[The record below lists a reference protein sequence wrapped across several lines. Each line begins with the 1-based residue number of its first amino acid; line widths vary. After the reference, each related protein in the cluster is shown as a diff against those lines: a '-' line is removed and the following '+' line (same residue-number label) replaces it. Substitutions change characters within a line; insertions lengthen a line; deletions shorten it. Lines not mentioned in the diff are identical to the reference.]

1 MKKLFLI
8 SLLVCVGILQ
18 SLAFDY
24 TDERGVTWSCGGICS
39 NDPITYITS
48 ASGYGDEVVIPE
60 KVYDG
65 TKEYTVTGIEFTFQ
79 ENKTLEKVTWPS
91 TVTVIPYNMFQNC
104 SNLKTVEN
112 IKKVTSIS
120 SNAFN
125 GCNNLIALD
134 LGLCGVMYDAFQ
146 GCSKLQSIGESAK
159 CTSVGDGA
167 FSGCSSLEKIDLS
180 MCTSVG
186 SNAFSVCS
194 VLQNV
199 DISNC
204 TDIGESAFNY
214 CLSITEVDLSVC
226 KSLGNYA
233 FDGCKKLEKV
243 IGLENFKSISICAF
257 RGTALN
263 SVNLPICTN
272 LDNAAFSDCS
282 GLQSI
287 DLPVCKKI
295 GSSAFYSCSS
305 LQSVDLPAC
314 VSIGDG
320 DSPKSGAFGKCTSLT
335 DLKLPQCENVGSY
348 AFYGCSSITE
358 VDLSACK
365 NLGTSAF
372 KGCTKLENV
381 IGLEGFKSIPASAFC
396 WTALKSVKLPVCTT
410 IGSYAFRGCSSLLSV
425 DLPVCTT
432 IGSSAFNGCSGLQTV
447 DLPVCISI
455 DGDNYGAF
463 GNCTSLTKLNMPQC
477 TTVGS
482 SAFNGCVD
490 LQSVNLPVCTTIG
503 SSAFFNC
510 ISLQSIELSKVER
523 IGDNA
528 FWCSSI
534 TKISL
539 PETLKNMGYQC
550 FDKVTEYTFNGTQ
563 PAVLY
568 EYNSYLA
575 FYGATF
581 VIRVPES
588 AIDAYKTANIWK
600 NYADKIFSISDQLY
614 YDVTTTAMDSQS
626 GLEQAIGA
634 TNMKKVVSLKAT
646 GTINGYDI
654 FMIRTKMT
662 NLHYLDLTDAD
673 IVANGFAY
681 YKNNSTTD
689 NVVGDYSFYKLDN
702 LVTLKLPKNAI
713 SIGYYAVARCSSL
726 ESVDFPKK
734 LKKIDACSFYE
745 CSKLDNVI
753 LPDGLEYIG
762 WGGYSSGFAGCR
774 NLKTVQ
780 FPPSLKYIGAYAFE
794 GCSSLEKIS
803 LPGLDR
809 IDNSAFSGCTS
820 LKEVRIPST
829 LQNVGNG
836 AFSGCN
842 NLADIYTYT
851 VEPISIGQNTFDGNT
866 YKSARLWMP
875 TQSYANYY
883 YQTQWGQFDNDNYR
897 WFDEPYKYMYINKDY
912 TLSDAN
918 SASGDKGRFDGNPD
932 IDVNPGGGLI
942 VDGDKDQTADD
953 IHLKA
958 DASNWATIIAK
969 ANVDAKRIF
978 IDITIA
984 ANRWHFFCFP
994 FDIKRSNIKCDGNFV
1009 FRYYD
1014 GKVRAEKGKGG
1025 WTDLPAT
1032 EEYLKAGKGY
1042 IFQASTSCTLS
1053 IMIEKEKF
1061 GKLPNV
1067 RFDCNL
1073 EANASTN
1080 EQDASWNFVGN
1091 PFTSFFDLNDM
1102 GYNAPVTRW
1111 NGSGYEAVRPGDDD
1125 YIFHPYEAFFVQRP
1139 TGSSSIEFDPE
1150 HRMTQIGSN
1159 NRKTENAKKAMKRQL
1174 NPERL
1179 LVNLAITDGKNADKT
1194 RVVFNQT
1201 KSNKYEMDCDAAK
1214 FESTTSAVQLYSIE
1228 AQGGKMAINERPQGS
1243 VQLGFTAKADGDYT
1257 ISAERMDQP
1266 VLLKDNLMNITYDL
1280 SNGDYSFSSEAGTFD
1295 NRFMLLIDGGATGIA
1310 DIAKEAGVNIMPSAN
1325 GINLTG
1331 VDGKTVNVYSLS
1343 GALFATRTENG
1354 FLNLSKGVYIVEVGK
1369 MKAKVMVK

>member
-8 SLLVCVGILQ
+8 SLFVCVGILQ

-24 TDERGVTWSCGGICS
+24 TDERGVTWSCSETGWNEETQSYTSAHI
-39 NDPITYITS
+39 NS

-65 TKEYTVTGIEFTFQ
+65 TKEYTVDYISFTFKD
-79 ENKTLEKVTWPS
+79 NKTLEKVTWPS
-91 TVTVIPYNMFQNC
+91 TVTNIPSNMFCYC

-112 IKKVTSIS
+112 IKKVTSIYDS
-120 SNAFN
+120 AFN

-134 LGLCGVMYDAFQ
+134 LGSCEISSDAFY

-159 CTSVGDGA
+159 CIYVGSQA
-167 FSGCSSLEKIDLS
+167 FGQCSSLEKIDLS

-186 SNAFSVCS
+186 FSAFAGCSSLQTVGNPKFTSIPDNAFNGCSSLENIDLSICTSVAYGAFFGCS
-194 VLQNV
+194 KLQNV
-199 DISNC
+199 NISNC
-204 TDIGESAFNY
+204 TYIG
-214 CLSITEVDLSVC
+214 
-226 KSLGNYA
+226 GN
-233 FDGCKKLEKV
+233 
-243 IGLENFKSISICAF
+243 
-257 RGTALN
+257 
-263 SVNLPICTN
+263 
-272 LDNAAFSDCS
+272 
-282 GLQSI
+282 
-287 DLPVCKKI
+287 
-295 GSSAFYSCSS
+295 
-305 LQSVDLPAC
+305 
-314 VSIGDG
+314 
-320 DSPKSGAFGKCTSLT
+320 
-335 DLKLPQCENVGSY
+335 

-365 NLGTSAF
+365 NLGIIAF
-372 KGCTKLENV
+372 SQCSKLENV
-381 IGLEGFKSIPASAFC
+381 IGLEKFISIPDFAFSF
-396 WTALKSVKLPVCTT
+396 TALKSVTLPKVESL
-410 IGSYAFRGCSSLLSV
+410 GKQAFWN
-425 DLPVCTT
+425 T
-432 IGSSAFNGCSGLQTV
+432 
-447 DLPVCISI
+447 SI
-455 DGDNYGAF
+455 
-463 GNCTSLTKLNMPQC
+463 
-477 TTVGS
+477 
-482 SAFNGCVD
+482 
-490 LQSVNLPVCTTIG
+490 
-503 SSAFFNC
+503 
-510 ISLQSIELSKVER
+510 SKV
-523 IGDNA
+523 I
-528 FWCSSI
+528 
-534 TKISL
+534 L
-539 PETLKNMGYQC
+539 PATLKNMGYQC
-550 FDKVTEYTFNGTQ
+550 FGNVKEYTFNGTQ

-568 EYNSYLA
+568 EVNDSHPA
-575 FYGATF
+575 FDGAPYI
-581 VIRVPES
+581 IRVPES
-588 AIDAYKTANIWK
+588 AIDTYKTADIWK
-600 NYADKIFSISDQLY
+600 NYTDKIFSISDQLD

-662 NLHYLDLTDAD
+662 HLQHLDLTDAD

-681 YKNNSTTD
+681 YENNSTTD
-689 NVVGDYSFYKLDN
+689 NVVGSYSFYKLDN
-702 LVTLKLPKNAI
+702 LVTLKLPKNAVT
-713 SIGYYAVARCSSL
+713 IGSYAVASCSSL
-726 ESVDFPKK
+726 ESVDFPKN
-734 LKKIDACSFYE
+734 LKDIYTHSFQD
-745 CSKLDNVI
+745 CSKLDNVV
-753 LPDGLEYIG
+753 LPDGLESI
-762 WGGYSSGFAGCR
+762 GYSSFKDCR
-774 NLKTVQ
+774 NLEIIQ
-780 FPPSLKYIGAYAFE
+780 FPPSLKYIGGYAFS

-809 IDNSAFSGCTS
+809 IDNYAFSGCYS

-829 LQNVGNG
+829 LQNIENG
-836 AFSGCN
+836 AFSGCS
-842 NLADIYTYT
+842 NLTDIYTYT

-918 SASGDKGRFDGNPD
+918 SASGDKGRFDGEPD

-1032 EEYLKAGKGY
+1032 EEYLKAGRGY
-1042 IFQASTSCTLS
+1042 IFQASASCTLS

-1179 LVNLAITDGKNADKT
+1179 LVNLAVSDGKNTDKT
-1194 RVVFNQT
+1194 RVVFNQA

-1214 FESTTSAVQLYSIE
+1214 FESSTSAVQLYSIE

-1243 VQLGFTAKADGDYT
+1243 VQLGFTAKAAGDYT

-1310 DIAKEAGVNIMPSAN
+1310 DIAKEAGVNIMPSVN

>member
-1 MKKLFLI
+1 M
-8 SLLVCVGILQ
+8 
-18 SLAFDY
+18 
-24 TDERGVTWSCGGICS
+24 
-39 NDPITYITS
+39 
-48 ASGYGDEVVIPE
+48 
-60 KVYDG
+60 
-65 TKEYTVTGIEFTFQ
+65 
-79 ENKTLEKVTWPS
+79 
-91 TVTVIPYNMFQNC
+91 
-104 SNLKTVEN
+104 
-112 IKKVTSIS
+112 
-120 SNAFN
+120 
-125 GCNNLIALD
+125 
-134 LGLCGVMYDAFQ
+134 
-146 GCSKLQSIGESAK
+146 
-159 CTSVGDGA
+159 CTSVGYAA
-167 FSGCSSLEKIDLS
+167 FQSCSSLEKIDLS

-186 SNAFSVCS
+186 S
-194 VLQNV
+194 
-199 DISNC
+199 
-204 TDIGESAFNY
+204 
-214 CLSITEVDLSVC
+214 
-226 KSLGNYA
+226 YA
-233 FDGCKKLEKV
+233 FDGCKKLENV
-243 IGLENFKSISICAF
+243 IGLENFKSIPDGAF
-257 RGTALN
+257 RETALKF
-263 SVNLPICTN
+263 VNLPK
-272 LDNAAFSDCS
+272 
-282 GLQSI
+282 
-287 DLPVCKKI
+287 VE
-295 GSSAFYSCSS
+295 
-305 LQSVDLPAC
+305 
-314 VSIGDG
+314 SIG
-320 DSPKSGAFGKCTSLT
+320 
-335 DLKLPQCENVGSY
+335 N
-348 AFYGCSSITE
+348 
-358 VDLSACK
+358 
-365 NLGTSAF
+365 
-372 KGCTKLENV
+372 
-381 IGLEGFKSIPASAFC
+381 
-396 WTALKSVKLPVCTT
+396 
-410 IGSYAFRGCSSLLSV
+410 
-425 DLPVCTT
+425 
-432 IGSSAFNGCSGLQTV
+432 
-447 DLPVCISI
+447 
-455 DGDNYGAF
+455 
-463 GNCTSLTKLNMPQC
+463 
-477 TTVGS
+477 
-482 SAFNGCVD
+482 
-490 LQSVNLPVCTTIG
+490 
-503 SSAFFNC
+503 
-510 ISLQSIELSKVER
+510 
-523 IGDNA
+523 NA
-528 FWCSSI
+528 FMLTNI

-539 PETLKNMGYQC
+539 PETLKSMGYQC

-568 EYNSYLA
+568 EDDTYPA
-575 FYGATF
+575 FYSSTF
-581 VIRVPES
+581 IIRVPES
-588 AIDAYKTANIWK
+588 AVDAYKAADVWK
-600 NYADKIFSISDQLY
+600 YYKDKIFSISDLFD
-614 YDVTTTAMDSQS
+614 YDVTTTAMDNQS

-634 TNMKKVVSLKAT
+634 TNMKKVFSLKAT

-662 NLHYLDLTDAD
+662 NLQNLDLTDAD
-673 IVANGFAY
+673 IVANSFAY
-681 YKNNSTTD
+681 YENNSTTD

-702 LVTLKLPKNAI
+702 LVTLKLPKNAV
-713 SIGYYAVARCSSL
+713 SIGDKAVASCLSL
-726 ESVDFPKK
+726 ESVDFPKN
-734 LKKIDACSFYE
+734 LKSIGDYSFEY
-745 CSKLDNVI
+745 CRKLDNVI
-753 LPDGLEYIG
+753 LPDGLESIG
-762 WGGYSSGFAGCR
+762 NYSYSYSFAECR
-774 NLKTVQ
+774 NLKTIQ
-780 FPPSLKYIGAYAFE
+780 FPPSLKYIGGYAFCD
-794 GCSSLEKIS
+794 CSSLEKIS

-809 IDNSAFSGCTS
+809 IDQDAFYGCSS

-842 NLADIYTYT
+842 NLTDIYTYT

-897 WFDEPYKYMYINKDY
+897 WFDEPYEYMYINKDY

-918 SASGDKGRFDGNPD
+918 SASGDKGRFDGEPD

-978 IDITIA
+978 IDITIE

-1042 IFQASTSCTLS
+1042 IFQASASCTLS

-1159 NRKTENAKKAMKRQL
+1159 NRKTENAKKALKRQL

-1179 LVNLAITDGKNADKT
+1179 LVNLAITDGKNTDKT

-1243 VQLGFTAKADGDYT
+1243 VQLGFTAKAAGDYT

-1310 DIAKEAGVNIMPSAN
+1310 DIAKEAGVNIMPSTN

>member
-8 SLLVCVGILQ
+8 SLLVCMGILQ

-24 TDERGVTWSCGGICS
+24 TDERGVTWSCGETDYNEETQS
-39 NDPITYITS
+39 YTS
-48 ASGYGDEVVIPE
+48 AIINSAKGYGDEVVIPE

-65 TKEYTVTGIEFTFQ
+65 TKEYTVMSISFTFGRK
-79 ENKTLEKVTWPS
+79 KTLEKVTWPS
-91 TVTVIPYNMFQNC
+91 TVTEIPGSMFRGC
-104 SNLKTVEN
+104 SSLKTVEN
-112 IKKVTSIS
+112 TRNVTYIYDS
-120 SNAFN
+120 AFQ
-125 GCNNLIALD
+125 GCNNLIELD
-134 LGLCGVMYDAFQ
+134 LGSCKIADFAFY

-159 CTSVGDGA
+159 CTSVGNAA
-167 FSGCSSLEKIDLS
+167 FQNCSSLEKIDLS

-186 SNAFSVCS
+186 S
-194 VLQNV
+194 
-199 DISNC
+199 
-204 TDIGESAFNY
+204 SAFN
-214 CLSITEVDLSVC
+214 
-226 KSLGNYA
+226 G
-233 FDGCKKLEKV
+233 
-243 IGLENFKSISICAF
+243 
-257 RGTALN
+257 
-263 SVNLPICTN
+263 
-272 LDNAAFSDCS
+272 
-282 GLQSI
+282 
-287 DLPVCKKI
+287 
-295 GSSAFYSCSS
+295 CSS
-305 LQSVDLPAC
+305 LQSIGNPRFTSIPDNAFNGCSNLENIDL
-314 VSIGDG
+314 SLY
-320 DSPKSGAFGKCTSLT
+320 TS
-335 DLKLPQCENVGSY
+335 VGSN
-348 AFYGCSSITE
+348 AFSGCSKLQNVNISNCTYIGYSAFSGCSSITE
-358 VDLSACK
+358 VDLSSCK
-365 NLGTSAF
+365 SVGDYAF
-372 KGCTKLENV
+372 SGCKKLENV
-381 IGLEGFKSIPASAFC
+381 IGLENFKSIPNYAFLG
-396 WTALKSVKLPVCTT
+396 TALKSLDLPVCTT
-410 IGSYAFRGCSSLLSV
+410 IGGGAFFDCSSLQSVELPVCVSIDEGEFNNGAFAYCTSLTNLKLPQCKTVGSYAFVGCSGLQSV

-432 IGSSAFNGCSGLQTV
+432 IGSSAFIGCSGLQSV
-447 DLPVCISI
+447 D
-455 DGDNYGAF
+455 
-463 GNCTSLTKLNMPQC
+463 
-477 TTVGS
+477 
-482 SAFNGCVD
+482 
-490 LQSVNLPVCTTIG
+490 LPVCTTISG
-503 SSAFFNC
+503 GAFSGC
-510 ISLQSIELSKVER
+510 SGLQSVDLPKVEH
-523 IGDNA
+523 INSNA
-528 FWCSSI
+528 FWSSGI

-539 PETLKNMGYQC
+539 PETLKNMGYEC

-568 EYNSYLA
+568 DDNSYSA
-575 FYGATF
+575 FYGASF

-588 AIDAYKTANIWK
+588 AIDTYKAADVWK
-600 NYADKIFSISDQLY
+600 NYKDKIFSIGDQLD

-654 FMIRTKMT
+654 FMIRTKMIYLQ
-662 NLHYLDLTDAD
+662 NLDLTDAD

-681 YKNNSTTD
+681 YGGYSTED
-689 NVVGDYSFYKLDN
+689 NVVGNYSFCNLNN
-702 LVTLKLPKNAI
+702 LVTLKLPKKAYI
-713 SIGYYAVARCSSL
+713 IGYNAVENCSSL
-726 ESVDFPKK
+726 ESVDFPKN
-734 LKKIDACSFYE
+734 LKCICNNAFQDCK
-745 CSKLDNVI
+745 KLDNVI
-753 LPDGLEYIG
+753 LPDGLESIG
-762 WGGYSSGFAGCR
+762 NNEYYSNSFAGCS
-774 NLKTVQ
+774 NLKTIQ
-780 FPPSLKYIGAYAFE
+780 FPPSLKYIGGYVFR

-809 IDNSAFSGCTS
+809 IDRCAFQSCKS

-829 LQNVGNG
+829 LQNIGDE
-836 AFSGCN
+836 AFSGCS

-851 VEPISIGQNTFDGNT
+851 VEPISIGQNTFDGTT
-866 YKSARLWMP
+866 YKNARLWMP

-883 YQTQWGQFDNDNYR
+883 YQTQWGQFENDNYR

-918 SASGDKGRFDGNPD
+918 SASGDKGRFNGSPD

-1042 IFQASTSCTLS
+1042 IFQASASCTLS

-1067 RFDCNL
+1067 KFDCNL

-1111 NGSGYEAVRPGDDD
+1111 NGRGYEAVRPGDDD

-1139 TGSSSIEFDPE
+1139 TGSSNIEFDPE

-1179 LVNLAITDGKNADKT
+1179 LVNLAVSDGKNTDKT

-1214 FESTTSAVQLYSIE
+1214 FESSTSAVQLYSIE

-1310 DIAKEAGVNIMPSAN
+1310 DIAKEAGVNIMPSTN

>member
-1 MKKLFLI
+1 
-8 SLLVCVGILQ
+8 
-18 SLAFDY
+18 
-24 TDERGVTWSCGGICS
+24 
-39 NDPITYITS
+39 
-48 ASGYGDEVVIPE
+48 
-60 KVYDG
+60 
-65 TKEYTVTGIEFTFQ
+65 
-79 ENKTLEKVTWPS
+79 
-91 TVTVIPYNMFQNC
+91 
-104 SNLKTVEN
+104 
-112 IKKVTSIS
+112 
-120 SNAFN
+120 
-125 GCNNLIALD
+125 
-134 LGLCGVMYDAFQ
+134 
-146 GCSKLQSIGESAK
+146 
-159 CTSVGDGA
+159 
-167 FSGCSSLEKIDLS
+167 

-186 SNAFSVCS
+186 SNAFYGCRK
-194 VLQNV
+194 LQNV
-199 DISNC
+199 NTSIC
-204 TDIGESAFNY
+204 TYIGDNAFN
-214 CLSITEVDLSVC
+214 
-226 KSLGNYA
+226 
-233 FDGCKKLEKV
+233 
-243 IGLENFKSISICAF
+243 
-257 RGTALN
+257 
-263 SVNLPICTN
+263 
-272 LDNAAFSDCS
+272 
-282 GLQSI
+282 
-287 DLPVCKKI
+287 
-295 GSSAFYSCSS
+295 
-305 LQSVDLPAC
+305 
-314 VSIGDG
+314 
-320 DSPKSGAFGKCTSLT
+320 
-335 DLKLPQCENVGSY
+335 
-348 AFYGCSSITE
+348 GCSSITE

-365 NLGTSAF
+365 SLGNNVFWGSVISKVSLSA
-372 KGCTKLENV
+372 T
-381 IGLEGFKSIPASAFC
+381 
-396 WTALKSVKLPVCTT
+396 LKS
-410 IGSYAFRGCSSLLSV
+410 
-425 DLPVCTT
+425 
-432 IGSSAFNGCSGLQTV
+432 
-447 DLPVCISI
+447 
-455 DGDNYGAF
+455 
-463 GNCTSLTKLNMPQC
+463 
-477 TTVGS
+477 
-482 SAFNGCVD
+482 
-490 LQSVNLPVCTTIG
+490 
-503 SSAFFNC
+503 
-510 ISLQSIELSKVER
+510 
-523 IGDNA
+523 
-528 FWCSSI
+528 
-534 TKISL
+534 
-539 PETLKNMGYQC
+539 MGYQC
-550 FDKVTEYTFNGTQ
+550 FDNVKEYTFNGTQ

-568 EYNSYLA
+568 EQLSSESNNSHPA
-575 FYGATF
+575 FDGASYI
-581 VIRVPES
+581 IRVPES
-588 AIDAYKTANIWK
+588 AVDAYKAADVWK
-600 NYADKIFSISDQLY
+600 NYTDKIFSISDQLD
-614 YDVTTTAMDSQS
+614 YDVTTTAMDNQS

-681 YKNNSTTD
+681 YENNSTTD

-702 LVTLKLPKNAI
+702 LVTLKLPKNVVT
-713 SIGYYAVARCSSL
+713 IGDYAVALCSSL
-726 ESVDFPKK
+726 ESVDFPKS
-734 LKKIDACSFYE
+734 LRYIRNYSFE
-745 CSKLDNVI
+745 GCSKLDNVI
-753 LPDGLEYIG
+753 LPDGLESIG
-762 WGGYSSGFAGCR
+762 SKNIYSDAWSFASCR
-774 NLKTVQ
+774 NLKTIQ
-780 FPPSLKYIGAYAFE
+780 FPPSLKNIGSYVFYN
-794 GCSSLEKIS
+794 CSSLEKIS

-809 IDNSAFSGCTS
+809 IGNNAFSGCTS

-829 LQNVGNG
+829 LQNVGDN
-836 AFSGCN
+836 AFVDCS

-978 IDITIA
+978 IDITIE

-1014 GKVRAEKGKGG
+1014 GKIRAEKGNGG

-1042 IFQASTSCTLS
+1042 IFQASASCTLS

-1067 RFDCNL
+1067 KFDCNL

-1111 NGSGYEAVRPGDDD
+1111 NGEGYEAVRPGDDD

-1179 LVNLAITDGKNADKT
+1179 LVNLAITDGKNTDKT
-1194 RVVFNQT
+1194 RVVFNQA

-1214 FESTTSAVQLYSIE
+1214 FESSASAVQLYSIE
-1228 AQGGKMAINERPQGS
+1228 AQGGKMAINERPSGS
-1243 VQLGFTAKADGDYT
+1243 VQLGFTAKAAGDYT

>member
-1 MKKLFLI
+1 M

-18 SLAFDY
+18 SFADGFNY
-24 TDERGVTWSCGGICS
+24 TDERGVTWGCADYPNSTTVSIC
-39 NDPITYITS
+39 D

-60 KVYDG
+60 KVYNG
-65 TKEYTVTGIEFTFQ
+65 TKEYTVTDIRIFTFQ
-79 ENKTLEKVTWPS
+79 DNKTLEKVTWPS
-91 TVTVIPYNMFQNC
+91 TVTAIPSDMFRNC
-104 SNLKTVEN
+104 SSLKTVEN
-112 IKKVTSIS
+112 TRKVTSIS
-120 SNAFN
+120 SNAFYN
-125 GCNNLIALD
+125 CNNLIELD
-134 LGLCGVMYDAFQ
+134 LGLCGIMSNAFSY
-146 GCSKLQSIGESAK
+146 CSKLQSIGESAK
-159 CTSVGDGA
+159 CTSVGIFA
-167 FSGCSSLEKIDLS
+167 FSSCSSLEKIDLS

-186 SNAFSVCS
+186 SYAFQRCSRLQSVGDPK
-194 VLQNV
+194 L
-199 DISNC
+199 
-204 TDIGESAFNY
+204 T
-214 CLSITEVDLSVC
+214 SIPD
-226 KSLGNYA
+226 GA
-233 FDGCKKLEKV
+233 FDGCSSLEK
-243 IGLENFKSISICAF
+243 INLSKC
-257 RGTALN
+257 T
-263 SVNLPICTN
+263 SVGSN
-272 LDNAAFSDCS
+272 AFSGCRK
-282 GLQSI
+282 LQNVNTSN
-287 DLPVCKKI
+287 CTYI
-295 GSSAFYSCSS
+295 GSSAF
-305 LQSVDLPAC
+305 
-314 VSIGDG
+314 
-320 DSPKSGAFGKCTSLT
+320 
-335 DLKLPQCENVGSY
+335 N
-348 AFYGCSSITE
+348 GCSSITE

-365 NLGTSAF
+365 TLG
-372 KGCTKLENV
+372 N
-381 IGLEGFKSIPASAFC
+381 
-396 WTALKSVKLPVCTT
+396 
-410 IGSYAFRGCSSLLSV
+410 YAFY
-425 DLPVCTT
+425 
-432 IGSSAFNGCSGLQTV
+432 GSR
-447 DLPVCISI
+447 I
-455 DGDNYGAF
+455 
-463 GNCTSLTKLNMPQC
+463 
-477 TTVGS
+477 
-482 SAFNGCVD
+482 
-490 LQSVNLPVCTTIG
+490 
-503 SSAFFNC
+503 
-510 ISLQSIELSKVER
+510 SKV
-523 IGDNA
+523 
-528 FWCSSI
+528 
-534 TKISL
+534 SL
-539 PETLKNMGYQC
+539 PATLKNMGCRC
-550 FDKVTEYTFNGTQ
+550 FDNVKEYTFNGTQ
-563 PAVLY
+563 PAVLA
-568 EYNSYLA
+568 EPAFSGASYI
-575 FYGATF
+575 
-581 VIRVPES
+581 IRVPES
-588 AIDAYKTANIWK
+588 AIDAYKAADIWK
-600 NYADKIFSISDQLY
+600 NYTDKIFSISDQLD
-614 YDVTTTAMDSQS
+614 YDVTTTAMDNQS

-662 NLHYLDLTDAD
+662 NLQNLDLTDAD

-681 YKNNSTTD
+681 YGGCSTED
-689 NVVGDYSFYKLDN
+689 NVVGGNFFYKLDN
-702 LVTLKLPKNAI
+702 LVTLKLPKNAVTI
-713 SIGYYAVARCSSL
+713 DSYAVANCSSL
-726 ESVDFPKK
+726 ESVDFPKN
-734 LKKIDACSFYE
+734 LKNIKDYSFYG

-753 LPDGLEYIG
+753 LPDGLESIG
-762 WGGYSSGFAGCR
+762 SSNLYSSRSFAGCK
-774 NLKTVQ
+774 NLKTIQ
-780 FPPSLKYIGAYAFE
+780 FPPSLKYIGGYAFY

-809 IDNSAFSGCTS
+809 IDQNAFSGCTS

-829 LQNVGNG
+829 LQNIGNE
-836 AFSGCN
+836 AFYACN

-851 VEPISIGQNTFDGNT
+851 VEPISIGQNTFDEKA

-897 WFDEPYKYMYINKDY
+897 WFDEPYEYMYINKDY

-918 SASGDKGRFDGNPD
+918 SASKDKGRFDGNPD

-1032 EEYLKAGKGY
+1032 EEYLKAGRGY
-1042 IFQASTSCTLS
+1042 IFQASASCTLS

-1080 EQDASWNFVGN
+1080 EQNASWNFVGN

-1179 LVNLAITDGKNADKT
+1179 LVNLAVSDGKNTDKT
-1194 RVVFNQT
+1194 RVVFNQA
-1201 KSNKYEMDCDAAK
+1201 KSNRYEMDCDAAK

-1243 VQLGFTAKADGDYT
+1243 VQLGFTAKAAGDYT
-1257 ISAERMDQP
+1257 IAAERMDQP

-1331 VDGKTVNVYSLS
+1331 VDGKTVSVYSLG
-1343 GALFATRTENG
+1343 GALFATRTESG

-1369 MKAKVMVK
+1369 MKTKVMVK

>member
-18 SLAFDY
+18 SFADGFYY
-24 TDERGVTWSCGGICS
+24 TDERGVTWGCADYPNSTTVSIC
-39 NDPITYITS
+39 D

-60 KVYDG
+60 KVYNG
-65 TKEYTVTGIEFTFQ
+65 TKEYTVTDIRIFTFQ
-79 ENKTLEKVTWPS
+79 DIKTLEKVTWPS
-91 TVTVIPYNMFQNC
+91 TVTKIPSGMFSGC
-104 SNLKTVEN
+104 SSLKTVEN
-112 IKKVTSIS
+112 VRKVTSIS
-120 SNAFN
+120 SNAFLD
-125 GCNNLIALD
+125 CNNLIELD
-134 LGLCGVMYDAFQ
+134 LGSCEIRGSAFS

-159 CTSVGDGA
+159 CTSVGLQA
-167 FSGCSSLEKIDLS
+167 FYQCSSLEKIDMS

-186 SNAFSVCS
+186 S
-194 VLQNV
+194 
-199 DISNC
+199 
-204 TDIGESAFNY
+204 SAFY
-214 CLSITEVDLSVC
+214 CCNSLQSVGNPKLVSVPDYAFYACSSLENIDLS
-226 KSLGNYA
+226 K
-233 FDGCKKLEKV
+233 
-243 IGLENFKSISICAF
+243 
-257 RGTALN
+257 
-263 SVNLPICTN
+263 CTT
-272 LDNAAFSDCS
+272 
-282 GLQSI
+282 
-287 DLPVCKKI
+287 V
-295 GSSAFYSCSS
+295 GSSAFYWCRKLLNVNISNCTCIECS
-305 LQSVDLPAC
+305 
-314 VSIGDG
+314 
-320 DSPKSGAFGKCTSLT
+320 AFS
-335 DLKLPQCENVGSY
+335 
-348 AFYGCSSITE
+348 GCSSITE

-365 NLGTSAF
+365 SLGNNAF
-372 KGCTKLENV
+372 CGCKKLENV
-381 IGLEGFKSIPASAFC
+381 IGLENFKSIPEGVFSE
-396 WTALKSVKLPVCTT
+396 TALKSVTLPKVES
-410 IGSYAFRGCSSLLSV
+410 IGKQAFWN
-425 DLPVCTT
+425 T
-432 IGSSAFNGCSGLQTV
+432 
-447 DLPVCISI
+447 SI
-455 DGDNYGAF
+455 
-463 GNCTSLTKLNMPQC
+463 
-477 TTVGS
+477 
-482 SAFNGCVD
+482 
-490 LQSVNLPVCTTIG
+490 
-503 SSAFFNC
+503 
-510 ISLQSIELSKVER
+510 SKV
-523 IGDNA
+523 
-528 FWCSSI
+528 
-534 TKISL
+534 SL
-539 PETLKNMGYQC
+539 PATLKSMGYQC
-550 FDKVTEYTFNGTQ
+550 FDNVKEYTFNGTL
-563 PAVLY
+563 PAVLT
-568 EYNSYLA
+568 EPAFSGASYI
-575 FYGATF
+575 
-581 VIRVPES
+581 IRVPES
-588 AIDAYKTANIWK
+588 AIDAYKAADIWK
-600 NYADKIFSISDQLY
+600 NYTDKIFSISDQLD
-614 YDVTTTAMDSQS
+614 YDVMTTAMDSQS

-662 NLHYLDLTDAD
+662 NLQNLDLADAD

-681 YKNNSTTD
+681 YEGCSTTD
-689 NVVGDYSFYKLDN
+689 NVVGDRFFYNLN
-702 LVTLKLPKNAI
+702 TLVTLKLPKNAV
-713 SIGYYAVARCSSL
+713 SIGNYAVANCYSL
-726 ESVDFPKK
+726 ESVDFPKN
-734 LKKIDACSFYE
+734 LKYIRNQSFGY
-745 CSKLDNVI
+745 CNKLDNVI
-753 LPDGLEYIG
+753 LPDGLESIG
-762 WGGYSSGFAGCR
+762 SYSFAVCR
-774 NLKTVQ
+774 NLKTIQ
-780 FPPSLKYIGAYAFE
+780 FPPSLKYIGSSAFYC
-794 GCSSLEKIS
+794 CSSLEKIS

-809 IDNSAFSGCTS
+809 IDQNAFSSCTS

-829 LQNVGNG
+829 LQNVGDE
-836 AFSGCN
+836 AFSCCS

-851 VEPISIGQNTFDGNT
+851 VEPISIGQNTFDEKA

-897 WFDEPYKYMYINKDY
+897 WFDEPYEYMYINKDY

-1042 IFQASTSCTLS
+1042 IFQASASCTLS

-1179 LVNLAITDGKNADKT
+1179 LVNLAVSDGKNTDKT

-1201 KSNKYEMDCDAAK
+1201 KSSKYEMDCDAAK

-1243 VQLGFTAKADGDYT
+1243 VQLGFTAKAAGDYT

>member
-8 SLLVCVGILQ
+8 SLLVSVGILQ

-24 TDERGVTWSCGGICS
+24 TDERGVTWSCS
-39 NDPITYITS
+39 ETDYNEETQSYTSAYITS
-48 ASGYGDEVVIPE
+48 ATGYGDEVVIPE

-65 TKEYTVTGIEFTFQ
+65 TKEYTVVEIRFTFQ
-79 ENKTLEKVTWPS
+79 DNKTLEKVTWPS
-91 TVTVIPYNMFQNC
+91 TVTEIPYEMFQNC
-104 SNLKTVEN
+104 SSLKAVEN
-112 IKKVTSIS
+112 IKKVTSIYDS
-120 SNAFN
+120 AFS

-134 LGLCGVMYDAFQ
+134 LGLCGIGSQAFY

-159 CTSVGDGA
+159 CTSVGDYAFYGCSSLEKVDLSMCTSVDSYA
-167 FSGCSSLEKIDLS
+167 FNGCSSLQTVGNPKFTSIPNDVFSGCSSLENIDLS

-186 SNAFSVCS
+186 SNAFYGCRK
-194 VLQNV
+194 LQNV
-199 DISNC
+199 NTSIC
-204 TDIGESAFNY
+204 TYIGDNAFN
-214 CLSITEVDLSVC
+214 
-226 KSLGNYA
+226 
-233 FDGCKKLEKV
+233 
-243 IGLENFKSISICAF
+243 
-257 RGTALN
+257 
-263 SVNLPICTN
+263 
-272 LDNAAFSDCS
+272 
-282 GLQSI
+282 
-287 DLPVCKKI
+287 
-295 GSSAFYSCSS
+295 
-305 LQSVDLPAC
+305 
-314 VSIGDG
+314 
-320 DSPKSGAFGKCTSLT
+320 
-335 DLKLPQCENVGSY
+335 
-348 AFYGCSSITE
+348 GCSSITE

-365 NLGTSAF
+365 SLGNNVFWGSVISKVSLSA
-372 KGCTKLENV
+372 T
-381 IGLEGFKSIPASAFC
+381 
-396 WTALKSVKLPVCTT
+396 LKS
-410 IGSYAFRGCSSLLSV
+410 
-425 DLPVCTT
+425 
-432 IGSSAFNGCSGLQTV
+432 
-447 DLPVCISI
+447 
-455 DGDNYGAF
+455 
-463 GNCTSLTKLNMPQC
+463 
-477 TTVGS
+477 
-482 SAFNGCVD
+482 
-490 LQSVNLPVCTTIG
+490 
-503 SSAFFNC
+503 
-510 ISLQSIELSKVER
+510 
-523 IGDNA
+523 
-528 FWCSSI
+528 
-534 TKISL
+534 
-539 PETLKNMGYQC
+539 MGYQC
-550 FDKVTEYTFNGTQ
+550 FDNVKEYTFNGTQ

-568 EYNSYLA
+568 EQLSSESNNSHPA
-575 FYGATF
+575 FDGASYI
-581 VIRVPES
+581 IRVPES
-588 AIDAYKTANIWK
+588 AVDAYKSADIWK
-600 NYADKIFSISDQLY
+600 NYADKIFSISDQLD
-614 YDVTTTAMDSQS
+614 YDVTTTAMDNQS

-662 NLHYLDLTDAD
+662 NLQNLDLTDAD

-681 YKNNSTTD
+681 YENNSTTD
-689 NVVGDYSFYKLDN
+689 NVVGSYSFYNLNN

-713 SIGYYAVARCSSL
+713 TIDSHVVAYCSSL

-734 LKKIDACSFYE
+734 LKFIYDGAFVGCG
-745 CSKLDNVI
+745 KLDNVI
-753 LPDGLEYIG
+753 LPDGLESIG
-762 WGGYSSGFAGCR
+762 GSSFADCS
-774 NLKTVQ
+774 NLKTIQ
-780 FPPSLKYIGAYAFE
+780 FPPSLKYIGGYAFSS
-794 GCSSLEKIS
+794 CSSLEKIS

-809 IDNSAFSGCTS
+809 INESAFRYCTS

-829 LQNVGNG
+829 LQNVGNE
-836 AFSGCN
+836 AFNGCS

-851 VEPISIGQNTFDGNT
+851 VEPISIGQNTFGETT

-1179 LVNLAITDGKNADKT
+1179 LVNLAISDGKNTDKT

-1201 KSNKYEMDCDAAK
+1201 KNNKYEMDCDAAK

-1310 DIAKEAGVNIMPSAN
+1310 DIAKEAGVNIMPSTN

>member
-1 MKKLFLI
+1 M
-8 SLLVCVGILQ
+8 GILQ
-18 SLAFDY
+18 SFAAAFDY
-24 TDERGVTWSCGGICS
+24 TDERGVTWSCSETGNTSAQIS
-39 NDPITYITS
+39 S

-60 KVYDG
+60 KVYNG
-65 TKEYTVTGIEFTFQ
+65 TKEYTVTGIGFTFQ
-79 ENKTLEKVTWPS
+79 DNKTLEKVTWPS
-91 TVTVIPYNMFQNC
+91 TVTEIPSGMFSGC

-112 IKKVTSIS
+112 IKEVTSIGGS
-120 SNAFN
+120 AFI

-134 LGLCGVMYDAFQ
+134 LGLCGIGSQAFN

-159 CTSVGDGA
+159 CTSVDIHG

-186 SNAFSVCS
+186 S
-194 VLQNV
+194 
-199 DISNC
+199 
-204 TDIGESAFNY
+204 
-214 CLSITEVDLSVC
+214 
-226 KSLGNYA
+226 YA
-233 FDGCKKLEKV
+233 FC
-243 IGLENFKSISICAF
+243 
-257 RGTALN
+257 
-263 SVNLPICTN
+263 
-272 LDNAAFSDCS
+272 DCS
-282 GLQSI
+282 RLQSI
-287 DLPVCKKI
+287 GNPKFTSI
-295 GSSAFYSCSS
+295 PGSAFYGCSS
-305 LQSVDLPAC
+305 LENIDL
-314 VSIGDG
+314 S
-320 DSPKSGAFGKCTSLT
+320 KCTS
-335 DLKLPQCENVGSY
+335 VGSY
-348 AFYGCSSITE
+348 AFYYCSKLQNVNTSICTYIGNDAFNGCLSITE

-365 NLGTSAF
+365 GLG
-372 KGCTKLENV
+372 N
-381 IGLEGFKSIPASAFC
+381 
-396 WTALKSVKLPVCTT
+396 
-410 IGSYAFRGCSSLLSV
+410 
-425 DLPVCTT
+425 
-432 IGSSAFNGCSGLQTV
+432 
-447 DLPVCISI
+447 
-455 DGDNYGAF
+455 
-463 GNCTSLTKLNMPQC
+463 
-477 TTVGS
+477 
-482 SAFNGCVD
+482 
-490 LQSVNLPVCTTIG
+490 
-503 SSAFFNC
+503 
-510 ISLQSIELSKVER
+510 
-523 IGDNA
+523 NA
-528 FWCSSI
+528 FWRSGIS
-534 TKISL
+534 KVSL
-539 PETLKNMGYQC
+539 PETLKSMGYQC
-550 FDKVTEYTFNGTQ
+550 FDNVKEYTFNGTQ
-563 PAVLY
+563 PAVLA
-568 EYNSYLA
+568 EQLSSESYNNHPA
-575 FYGATF
+575 FDGASF

-588 AIDAYKTANIWK
+588 AIDAYKTADIWA
-600 NYADKIFSISDQLY
+600 NYKEKILSISDQLD
-614 YDVTTTAMDSQS
+614 YDVTTTAMDNQS

-681 YKNNSTTD
+681 YEGCSTTD
-689 NVVGDYSFYKLDN
+689 NVVGSYSFYKLDN
-702 LVTLKLPKNAI
+702 LVTLKLPKNAVT
-713 SIGYYAVARCSSL
+713 IGSYAVASCSFL
-726 ESVDFPKK
+726 ESVVFPKN
-734 LKKIDACSFYE
+734 LKNIESYSFE
-745 CSKLDNVI
+745 GCRKLDNVV
-753 LPDGLEYIG
+753 LPDGLESI
-762 WGGYSSGFAGCR
+762 GYSSFNSCY
-774 NLKTVQ
+774 NLKNIQ
-780 FPPSLKYIGAYAFE
+780 FPPSLKYIGSNAFYY
-794 GCSSLEKIS
+794 CYSLEKIS

-809 IDNSAFSGCTS
+809 IGVDAFRSCSS
-820 LKEVRIPST
+820 LKEIRIPST
-829 LQNVGNG
+829 LQNIGNE
-836 AFSGCN
+836 AFYDCN

-851 VEPISIGQNTFDGNT
+851 VEPISIGQNTFGETT

-897 WFDEPYKYMYINKDY
+897 WFDEPYEYMYINKDY

-918 SASGDKGRFDGNPD
+918 SASKDKGRFDGNPD

-942 VDGDKDQTADD
+942 VDGDKDQAADD

-1042 IFQASTSCTLS
+1042 IFQASASCTLS

-1179 LVNLAITDGKNADKT
+1179 LVNLAVSDGKNTDKT

-1214 FESTTSAVQLYSIE
+1214 FESATSAVQLYSIE

-1243 VQLGFTAKADGDYT
+1243 VQLGLTAKAAGDYT

>member
-8 SLLVCVGILQ
+8 SLLVCMGILQ

-24 TDERGVTWSCGGICS
+24 TDERGVTWSCS
-39 NDPITYITS
+39 ETDYNEETQSYTSAYITS
-48 ASGYGDEVVIPE
+48 ATGYGDEVVIPE

-65 TKEYTVTGIEFTFQ
+65 TKEYTVTSISFTFQ
-79 ENKTLEKVTWPS
+79 DNKTLETVTWPS
-91 TVTVIPYNMFQNC
+91 TVTEIPSFMFYNC

-112 IKKVTSIS
+112 IKKVTSICGS
-120 SNAFN
+120 AFS

-134 LGLCGVMYDAFQ
+134 LGLCGIESQAFD

-159 CTSVGDGA
+159 CTSVGDWA
-167 FSGCSSLEKIDLS
+167 FRDCSSLEKIDLS
-180 MCTSVG
+180 MCTSIGSSTFEDCSSLQTVGSPRFASIPDRAFLGCSSLENIDLSKCISIG
-186 SNAFSVCS
+186 SNAFYDCRK
-194 VLQNV
+194 LQNV
-199 DISNC
+199 NTSICINISDNAFYDCSSLENIDLSKC
-204 TDIGESAFNY
+204 TSVGFSAF
-214 CLSITEVDLSVC
+214 
-226 KSLGNYA
+226 KG
-233 FDGCKKLEKV
+233 
-243 IGLENFKSISICAF
+243 
-257 RGTALN
+257 
-263 SVNLPICTN
+263 
-272 LDNAAFSDCS
+272 
-282 GLQSI
+282 
-287 DLPVCKKI
+287 
-295 GSSAFYSCSS
+295 CSS
-305 LQSVDLPAC
+305 LQTVGNPKFTSIPNSAFYDCSSLENIDLSMCTSVASSAFSGCSKLQNVNTSIC
-314 VSIGDG
+314 TYIGD
-320 DSPKSGAFGKCTSLT
+320 
-335 DLKLPQCENVGSY
+335 Y

-365 NLGTSAF
+365 SLG
-372 KGCTKLENV
+372 N
-381 IGLEGFKSIPASAFC
+381 
-396 WTALKSVKLPVCTT
+396 
-410 IGSYAFRGCSSLLSV
+410 
-425 DLPVCTT
+425 
-432 IGSSAFNGCSGLQTV
+432 
-447 DLPVCISI
+447 
-455 DGDNYGAF
+455 
-463 GNCTSLTKLNMPQC
+463 
-477 TTVGS
+477 
-482 SAFNGCVD
+482 
-490 LQSVNLPVCTTIG
+490 
-503 SSAFFNC
+503 
-510 ISLQSIELSKVER
+510 
-523 IGDNA
+523 NA
-528 FWCSSI
+528 FWRSGIS
-534 TKISL
+534 KVSL
-539 PETLKNMGYQC
+539 PATLKSMGYQC
-550 FDKVTEYTFNGTQ
+550 FDNVKEYTFNGTQ
-563 PAVLY
+563 PAVLT
-568 EYNSYLA
+568 EDNGFSAFSGASYI
-575 FYGATF
+575 
-581 VIRVPES
+581 IRVPES
-588 AIDAYKTANIWK
+588 AVDAYKTADIWK
-600 NYADKIFSISDQLY
+600 NYKDKIFSISDQLDY
-614 YDVTTTAMDSQS
+614 VVTTTAMDNQS

-662 NLHYLDLTDAD
+662 NLQNLDLTDAD

-681 YKNNSTTD
+681 YENNSTTD
-689 NVVGDYSFYKLDN
+689 NVVGSYSFYNLNN

-713 SIGYYAVARCSSL
+713 TIDNDAVAFCSSL
-726 ESVDFPKK
+726 ESVDFPKN
-734 LKKIDACSFYE
+734 LKNIGVESFQNCE
-745 CSKLDNVI
+745 KLDNVF
-753 LPDGLEYIG
+753 LPDGLESIE
-762 WGGYSSGFAGCR
+762 YSSFNSC
-774 NLKTVQ
+774 NSLKTIQ
-780 FPPSLKYIGAYAFE
+780 FPPSLKYIGFWAFN

-809 IDNSAFSGCTS
+809 IDGGAFRDCTS

-829 LQNVGNG
+829 LQNVGNE
-836 AFSGCN
+836 AFSGCS

-866 YKSARLWMP
+866 YKNARLWMP

-994 FDIKRSNIKCDGNFV
+994 FDIKRSNIKCNGNFV

-1014 GKVRAEKGKGG
+1014 GKIRAEKGMGG

-1179 LVNLAITDGKNADKT
+1179 LVNLAITDGKNTDKT
-1194 RVVFNQT
+1194 RVVFNQA

-1214 FESTTSAVQLYSIE
+1214 FESAASAVQLYSVE
-1228 AQGGKMAINERPQGS
+1228 AQGGKMAINERPSGS
-1243 VQLGFTAKADGDYT
+1243 VQLGFSAKAAGDYT

-1310 DIAKEAGVNIMPSAN
+1310 DIAKEAGVNIMPSTN

>member
-18 SLAFDY
+18 SFADGFYY
-24 TDERGVTWSCGGICS
+24 TDERGVTWGCADDPNSTTVSIC
-39 NDPITYITS
+39 D

-60 KVYDG
+60 KVYNG
-65 TKEYTVTGIEFTFQ
+65 TKEYTVTGIRIFTFQ
-79 ENKTLEKVTWPS
+79 DNKTLEKVTWPS
-91 TVTVIPYNMFQNC
+91 TVTKIPSDMFSGC
-104 SNLKTVEN
+104 SSLKTVEN
-112 IKKVTSIS
+112 TRNVTYIGAS
-120 SNAFN
+120 AFS
-125 GCNNLIALD
+125 GCNNLTELD
-134 LGLCGVMYDAFQ
+134 LGSCKIYNSAFS

-159 CTSVGDGA
+159 CTSVGDWAFNGCLNLEKVDLSMCTSVGSDA
-167 FSGCSSLEKIDLS
+167 FSGCSSLRSIGNPKLTSIPDDAFYNCSSLEKIDLS
-180 MCTSVG
+180 MCTTVG
-186 SNAFSVCS
+186 SAAFYGCS
-194 VLQNV
+194 KLQNV
-199 DISNC
+199 NISNC
-204 TDIGESAFNY
+204 TY
-214 CLSITEVDLSVC
+214 
-226 KSLGNYA
+226 
-233 FDGCKKLEKV
+233 
-243 IGLENFKSISICAF
+243 
-257 RGTALN
+257 
-263 SVNLPICTN
+263 
-272 LDNAAFSDCS
+272 
-282 GLQSI
+282 
-287 DLPVCKKI
+287 I
-295 GSSAFYSCSS
+295 GSSAF
-305 LQSVDLPAC
+305 
-314 VSIGDG
+314 
-320 DSPKSGAFGKCTSLT
+320 
-335 DLKLPQCENVGSY
+335 N
-348 AFYGCSSITE
+348 GCSSITE

-365 NLGTSAF
+365 NLGISAF
-372 KGCTKLENV
+372 SGCTKLENV
-381 IGLEGFKSIPASAFC
+381 IGLEKFKSIPTSAFR

-410 IGSYAFRGCSSLLSV
+410 ISSNAFKGCSALQSV
-425 DLPVCTT
+425 DLPVCVS
-432 IGSSAFNGCSGLQTV
+432 ISG
-447 DLPVCISI
+447 
-455 DGDNYGAF
+455 GGNYENGAF
-463 GNCTSLTKLNMPQC
+463 RNCTSLTDLKLPQC
-477 TTVGS
+477 TTIGNGAFSDCS
-482 SAFNGCVD
+482 S
-490 LQSVNLPVCTTIG
+490 LQSVDLPKVESIG
-503 SSAFFNC
+503 NNVFWGSG
-510 ISLQSIELSKVER
+510 ISKV
-523 IGDNA
+523 
-528 FWCSSI
+528 
-534 TKISL
+534 SL
-539 PETLKNMGYQC
+539 PATLKSMGYQC
-550 FDKVTEYTFNGTQ
+550 FDNMKEYTFNGTQ
-563 PAVLY
+563 PAVLA
-568 EYNSYLA
+568 EGNNNPA
-575 FYGATF
+575 FDGAPF
-581 VIRVPES
+581 IIRVPES
-588 AIDAYKTANIWK
+588 AIDAYKAADIWK
-600 NYADKIFSISDQLY
+600 NYTDKIFSISDQLD
-614 YDVTTTAMDSQS
+614 YDVTTTAMDNQS

-662 NLHYLDLTDAD
+662 NLQNLDLTDAD

-681 YKNNSTTD
+681 YNSYSTED

-713 SIGYYAVARCSSL
+713 TIGYSAVADCSSL
-726 ESVDFPKK
+726 ESVDFPKN
-734 LKKIDACSFYE
+734 LKNIKDCSFENCY
-745 CSKLDNVI
+745 KLDNVV
-753 LPDGLEYIG
+753 LPDGLESIG
-762 WGGYSSGFAGCR
+762 ESSYSKSFAECH
-774 NLKTVQ
+774 NLKTIQ
-780 FPPSLKYIGAYAFE
+780 FPPSLKYIGSYAFAY
-794 GCSSLEKIS
+794 CYSLEKIS

-809 IDNSAFSGCTS
+809 IDNSAFNSCSS

-829 LQNVGNG
+829 LQNIGNG
-836 AFSGCN
+836 AFYGCN
-842 NLADIYTYT
+842 NLTDIYTYT
-851 VEPISIGQNTFDGNT
+851 VEPISIGQNTFDEKA

-897 WFDEPYKYMYINKDY
+897 WFDEPYEYMYINKDY

-918 SASGDKGRFDGNPD
+918 SASKDKGRFDGNPD

-1014 GKVRAEKGKGG
+1014 GKIRAEKGKGG

-1032 EEYLKAGKGY
+1032 EEYLKAGRGY

-1179 LVNLAITDGKNADKT
+1179 LVNLAVSDGKNTDKT
-1194 RVVFNQT
+1194 RVVFNQA

-1214 FESTTSAVQLYSIE
+1214 FESSASAVQLYSIE

-1243 VQLGFTAKADGDYT
+1243 VQLGFTAKAAGDYT

>member
-8 SLLVCVGILQ
+8 LLLVSVSILQ

-91 TVTVIPYNMFQNC
+91 TVTVIPYYMFQNC
-104 SNLKTVEN
+104 SSLKTVEN
-112 IKKVTSIS
+112 IKKVTSIGGS
-120 SNAFN
+120 AFN
-125 GCNNLIALD
+125 GCNSLMALD
-134 LGLCGVMYDAFQ
+134 LGLCRIGNSAFEN
-146 GCSKLQSIGESAK
+146 CSNLQSIGESAK
-159 CTSVGDGA
+159 CTSVDDWA
-167 FSGCSSLEKIDLS
+167 FYGCSSLEKIDLS

-186 SNAFSVCS
+186 S
-194 VLQNV
+194 
-199 DISNC
+199 
-204 TDIGESAFNY
+204 
-214 CLSITEVDLSVC
+214 
-226 KSLGNYA
+226 
-233 FDGCKKLEKV
+233 
-243 IGLENFKSISICAF
+243 
-257 RGTALN
+257 R
-263 SVNLPICTN
+263 
-272 LDNAAFSDCS
+272 
-282 GLQSI
+282 
-287 DLPVCKKI
+287 
-295 GSSAFYSCSS
+295 AFYGCSS
-305 LQSVDLPAC
+305 LQTVGNPKLTSIPDYAFNGCSSLEKIDL
-314 VSIGDG
+314 SM
-320 DSPKSGAFGKCTSLT
+320 CTS
-335 DLKLPQCENVGSY
+335 VGSY
-348 AFYGCSSITE
+348 AFNSCSKLQNVNTSICTYIGDNAFYGCSSITE
-358 VDLSACK
+358 ADLSACKKLGTSAFENCSSLQSVGNPKLSSIPDQAFSGCSSLENIDLSMCTSVGSIAFSGCSKLQNVNTYICTSIGSNAFSGCSLMTEVDLSACK
-365 NLGTSAF
+365 ELGANAF
-372 KGCTKLENV
+372 GGCTKLENV
-381 IGLEGFKSIPASAFC
+381 IGLENFKSIPVGAFIK
-396 WTALKSVKLPVCTT
+396 TGIK
-410 IGSYAFRGCSSLLSV
+410 FV
-425 DLPVCTT
+425 DLPQCTT
-432 IGSSAFNGCSGLQTV
+432 IGSSAFNGCS
-447 DLPVCISI
+447 S
-455 DGDNYGAF
+455 
-463 GNCTSLTKLNMPQC
+463 
-477 TTVGS
+477 
-482 SAFNGCVD
+482 
-490 LQSVNLPVCTTIG
+490 LQSVDLPVCTTIYG
-503 SSAFFNC
+503 AAFGDC
-510 ISLQSIELSKVER
+510 SSLQSVDLPKVESLGE
-523 IGDNA
+523 IA
-528 FWCSSI
+528 FWGSGI

-539 PETLKNMGYQC
+539 PETLKSMGYQC

-563 PAVLY
+563 PAVLAVNNGY
-568 EYNSYLA
+568 PAFDGASYI
-575 FYGATF
+575 
-581 VIRVPES
+581 IRVPES
-588 AIDAYKTANIWK
+588 AVDAYKAADVWK
-600 NYADKIFSISDQLY
+600 NYADKIFSISDQLDY
-614 YDVTTTAMDSQS
+614 VVTTTAMDNQS

-662 NLHYLDLTDAD
+662 NLQNLDLTDAD

-681 YKNNSTTD
+681 YENNSTTD

-713 SIGYYAVARCSSL
+713 SIGNRAVAYCSSL
-726 ESVDFPKK
+726 ESVDFPKN
-734 LKKIDACSFYE
+734 LKYIGPGSFSNCY
-745 CSKLDNVI
+745 KLDNVI
-753 LPDGLEYIG
+753 LPDGLESIG
-762 WGGYSSGFAGCR
+762 SDIYYAAGSFSNCYY
-774 NLKTVQ
+774 LKTIQ
-780 FPPSLKYIGAYAFE
+780 FPPSLKNIGGQAFSS
-794 GCSSLEKIS
+794 CLSLEKIS

-809 IDNSAFSGCTS
+809 IGENAFGGCSS

-836 AFSGCN
+836 AFSGCS

-851 VEPISIGQNTFDGNT
+851 VEPISIGQNTFGETT
-866 YKSARLWMP
+866 YKNARLWMP

-978 IDITIA
+978 IDITIE

-1042 IFQASTSCTLS
+1042 IFQASASCTLS

-1067 RFDCNL
+1067 KFDCNL

-1179 LVNLAITDGKNADKT
+1179 LVNLAVSDGKNTDKT

-1214 FESTTSAVQLYSIE
+1214 FESSTSTVQLYSIE

-1243 VQLGFTAKADGDYT
+1243 VQLGFTAKAAGDYT
-1257 ISAERMDQP
+1257 IFAERMDQP

-1310 DIAKEAGVNIMPSAN
+1310 DIAKEAGVNIMPSTN

>member
-24 TDERGVTWSCGGICS
+24 TDERGVTWSCS
-39 NDPITYITS
+39 ETDYNEETQSYTSAYITS
-48 ASGYGDEVVIPE
+48 ATGYGDEVVIPE

-65 TKEYTVTGIEFTFQ
+65 TKEYTVVEIRFTFQ
-79 ENKTLEKVTWPS
+79 DNKTLEKVTWPS
-91 TVTVIPYNMFQNC
+91 TVTEIPYGMFQDC
-104 SNLKTVEN
+104 SSLKAVEN
-112 IKKVTSIS
+112 TRNVTYIYGS
-120 SNAFN
+120 AFQN
-125 GCNNLIALD
+125 CNNLIELD
-134 LGLCGVMYDAFQ
+134 LGSCKIYDSAFLD
-146 GCSKLQSIGESAK
+146 CPKLHSIGESAK
-159 CTSVGDGA
+159 CTSVGSYA
-167 FSGCSSLEKIDLS
+167 FYGCSNLEKIDLS

-186 SNAFSVCS
+186 SNAFFSCS
-194 VLQNV
+194 SL
-199 DISNC
+199 
-204 TDIGESAFNY
+204 
-214 CLSITEVDLSVC
+214 LSIGNPRFASIPDQVFFGCSNLENIDLSVC
-226 KSLGNYA
+226 
-233 FDGCKKLEKV
+233 
-243 IGLENFKSISICAF
+243 
-257 RGTALN
+257 T
-263 SVNLPICTN
+263 SV
-272 LDNAAFSDCS
+272 
-282 GLQSI
+282 
-287 DLPVCKKI
+287 
-295 GSSAFYSCSS
+295 GSSAFSGCSK
-305 LQSVDLPAC
+305 LQSVNI
-314 VSIGDG
+314 S
-320 DSPKSGAFGKCTSLT
+320 KCTYIA
-335 DLKLPQCENVGSY
+335 NY
-348 AFYGCSSITE
+348 AFNSCSSITE

-365 NLGTSAF
+365 SLGNYAF
-372 KGCTKLENV
+372 GGSGISKVSL
-381 IGLEGFKSIPASAFC
+381 PA
-396 WTALKSVKLPVCTT
+396 TLKS
-410 IGSYAFRGCSSLLSV
+410 
-425 DLPVCTT
+425 
-432 IGSSAFNGCSGLQTV
+432 
-447 DLPVCISI
+447 
-455 DGDNYGAF
+455 
-463 GNCTSLTKLNMPQC
+463 
-477 TTVGS
+477 
-482 SAFNGCVD
+482 
-490 LQSVNLPVCTTIG
+490 
-503 SSAFFNC
+503 
-510 ISLQSIELSKVER
+510 
-523 IGDNA
+523 
-528 FWCSSI
+528 
-534 TKISL
+534 
-539 PETLKNMGYQC
+539 MGYQC
-550 FDKVTEYTFNGTQ
+550 FDNVKEYTFNGTQ

-568 EYNSYLA
+568 EQLSSESNNSHPA
-575 FYGATF
+575 FDGASYI
-581 VIRVPES
+581 IRVPES
-588 AIDAYKTANIWK
+588 SVDAYKAADVWK
-600 NYADKIFSISDQLY
+600 NYADKIFSISDQLD

-662 NLHYLDLTDAD
+662 NLQNLDLTDAD

-681 YKNNSTTD
+681 YEGCSTED
-689 NVVGDYSFYKLDN
+689 NVVGKCFFGGLKN
-702 LVTLKLPKNAI
+702 LITLKLPKNAI
-713 SIGYYAVARCSSL
+713 SIGDYAMADCSSL
-726 ESVDFPKK
+726 ESVDFPKN
-734 LKKIDACSFYE
+734 LKYIGDYSFAQ

-753 LPDGLEYIG
+753 LPDGLESIG
-762 WGGYSSGFAGCR
+762 GSNSYSECR
-774 NLKTVQ
+774 NLKTIQ
-780 FPPSLKYIGAYAFE
+780 FPPSLKYIGSYVFQY
-794 GCSSLEKIS
+794 CYSLEKIS

-809 IDNSAFSGCTS
+809 IGAGAFSDCTS

-829 LQNVGNG
+829 LQNIGNG
-836 AFSGCN
+836 AFSRCN

-851 VEPISIGQNTFDGNT
+851 VEPISIGQNTFDEKA
-866 YKSARLWMP
+866 YKNARLWMP

-897 WFDEPYKYMYINKDY
+897 WFDEPYEYMYINKDY

-918 SASGDKGRFDGNPD
+918 SASGDKGRFDGDPD

-978 IDITIA
+978 IDITIE

-1042 IFQASTSCTLS
+1042 IFQASASCTLS

-1067 RFDCNL
+1067 KFDCNL

-1159 NRKTENAKKAMKRQL
+1159 NRKTENAQKAMKRQL

-1179 LVNLAITDGKNADKT
+1179 LVNLAVSDGKNTDKT

-1214 FESTTSAVQLYSIE
+1214 FESSTSAVQLYSIE

-1310 DIAKEAGVNIMPSAN
+1310 DIAKEAGVNIMPSTN

>member
-1 MKKLFLI
+1 M
-8 SLLVCVGILQ
+8 GILQ

-24 TDERGVTWSCGGICS
+24 TDERGVKWSCSETGWNEDTQS
-39 NDPITYITS
+39 YTS
-48 ASGYGDEVVIPE
+48 AIINSATGYGDEVVIPE

-65 TKEYTVTGIEFTFQ
+65 TKEYTVTSIGYTFQ
-79 ENKTLEKVTWPS
+79 DNKTLEKVTWPS
-91 TVTVIPYNMFQNC
+91 TVTTIPGSMFQNC
-104 SNLKTVEN
+104 SSLKTVEN
-112 IKKVTSIS
+112 IKKVTSIYDC
-120 SNAFN
+120 AFY

-134 LGLCGVMYDAFQ
+134 LGLCDIGSHAFS

-159 CTSVGDGA
+159 CTSVGP
-167 FSGCSSLEKIDLS
+167 
-180 MCTSVG
+180 
-186 SNAFSVCS
+186 
-194 VLQNV
+194 
-199 DISNC
+199 
-204 TDIGESAFNY
+204 SAFF
-214 CLSITEVDLSVC
+214 
-226 KSLGNYA
+226 G
-233 FDGCKKLEKV
+233 
-243 IGLENFKSISICAF
+243 
-257 RGTALN
+257 
-263 SVNLPICTN
+263 
-272 LDNAAFSDCS
+272 
-282 GLQSI
+282 
-287 DLPVCKKI
+287 
-295 GSSAFYSCSS
+295 CSS
-305 LQSVDLPAC
+305 LQSVGNPKLSSIPDQAFSGCSKLQNVNTYIC
-314 VSIGDG
+314 TSIG
-320 DSPKSGAFGKCTSLT
+320 SNAFS
-335 DLKLPQCENVGSY
+335 
-348 AFYGCSSITE
+348 GCSLMTE

-365 NLGTSAF
+365 ELGANAF
-372 KGCTKLENV
+372 GGCTKLENV
-381 IGLEGFKSIPASAFC
+381 IGLENFKSIPVGAFIK
-396 WTALKSVKLPVCTT
+396 TGIK
-410 IGSYAFRGCSSLLSV
+410 FV
-425 DLPVCTT
+425 DLPQCTT
-432 IGSSAFNGCSGLQTV
+432 IGSSAFNGCSSLQSV
-447 DLPVCISI
+447 DLP
-455 DGDNYGAF
+455 
-463 GNCTSLTKLNMPQC
+463 
-477 TTVGS
+477 
-482 SAFNGCVD
+482 
-490 LQSVNLPVCTTIG
+490 
-503 SSAFFNC
+503 
-510 ISLQSIELSKVER
+510 KVESLGE
-523 IGDNA
+523 IA
-528 FWCSSI
+528 FWGSGI

-539 PETLKNMGYQC
+539 PETLKSMGYQC

-563 PAVLY
+563 PAVLAVNNGY
-568 EYNSYLA
+568 PAFDGASYI
-575 FYGATF
+575 
-581 VIRVPES
+581 IRVPES
-588 AIDAYKTANIWK
+588 AVDAYKAADVWK
-600 NYADKIFSISDQLY
+600 NYADKIFSISDQLDY
-614 YDVTTTAMDSQS
+614 VVTTTAMDSQS

-662 NLHYLDLTDAD
+662 NLQNLDLTDAD

-681 YKNNSTTD
+681 YENNSTTD

-713 SIGYYAVARCSSL
+713 SIGNRAVAFCSSL
-726 ESVDFPKK
+726 ESVDFPKN
-734 LKKIDACSFYE
+734 LKYIGASSFAD
-745 CSKLDNVI
+745 CSKLDNVV
-753 LPDGLEYIG
+753 LPDGLESIGSEYIYSDG
-762 WGGYSSGFAGCR
+762 WSFVGCS
-774 NLKTVQ
+774 NLKTIQ
-780 FPPSLKYIGAYAFE
+780 FPPSLKNIGSYVFYN
-794 GCSSLEKIS
+794 CSSLEKIS

-809 IDNSAFSGCTS
+809 IGNNAFSGCTS

-829 LQNVGNG
+829 LQNVGDE
-836 AFSGCN
+836 AFSDCS
-842 NLADIYTYT
+842 NLSDIYTYT
-851 VEPISIGQNTFDGNT
+851 VEPISIGQNTFGETT
-866 YKSARLWMP
+866 YKNARLWMP

-897 WFDEPYKYMYINKDY
+897 WFDEPYKYMYISKDY

-1042 IFQASTSCTLS
+1042 IFQASASCTLS

-1111 NGSGYEAVRPGDDD
+1111 NGEGYEAVRPGDDD

-1139 TGSSSIEFDPE
+1139 TGSSTIEFDPE

-1179 LVNLAITDGKNADKT
+1179 LVNLAVSDGKNTDKT

-1243 VQLGFTAKADGDYT
+1243 VQLGFSAKAAGDYT

>member
-8 SLLVCVGILQ
+8 SLLVCMGILQ

-24 TDERGVTWSCGGICS
+24 TDERGVTWGCS
-39 NDPITYITS
+39 ETDWNEETQSYTSAQINS

-65 TKEYTVTGIEFTFQ
+65 TKEYTVTSIGFTFQ
-79 ENKTLEKVTWPS
+79 DNKTLEKVTWPS
-91 TVTVIPYNMFQNC
+91 TVTEIPHYMFQNC
-104 SNLKTVEN
+104 SSLKTVEN
-112 IKKVTSIS
+112 IKKVTLIDGY
-120 SNAFN
+120 AFSD
-125 GCNNLIALD
+125 CNNLIALD

-159 CTSVGDGA
+159 CTSVGDWA
-167 FSGCSSLEKIDLS
+167 FDGCSSLEKIDLS
-180 MCTSVG
+180 MCTLVG
-186 SNAFSVCS
+186 SC
-194 VLQNV
+194 
-199 DISNC
+199 
-204 TDIGESAFNY
+204 AFNG
-214 CLSITEVDLSVC
+214 CSSLQTVGNPKFTSIP
-226 KSLGNYA
+226 NNA
-233 FDGCKKLEKV
+233 FDGCSS
-243 IGLENFKSISICAF
+243 LEN
-257 RGTALN
+257 
-263 SVNLPICTN
+263 
-272 LDNAAFSDCS
+272 
-282 GLQSI
+282 I
-287 DLPVCKKI
+287 DLSMCTSVA
-295 GSSAFYSCSS
+295 SSAFSGCSKLQNVNTSICTYIGYS
-305 LQSVDLPAC
+305 
-314 VSIGDG
+314 
-320 DSPKSGAFGKCTSLT
+320 
-335 DLKLPQCENVGSY
+335 
-348 AFYGCSSITE
+348 AFYGCLSITE

-365 NLGTSAF
+365 SLG
-372 KGCTKLENV
+372 N
-381 IGLEGFKSIPASAFC
+381 
-396 WTALKSVKLPVCTT
+396 
-410 IGSYAFRGCSSLLSV
+410 
-425 DLPVCTT
+425 
-432 IGSSAFNGCSGLQTV
+432 
-447 DLPVCISI
+447 
-455 DGDNYGAF
+455 
-463 GNCTSLTKLNMPQC
+463 
-477 TTVGS
+477 
-482 SAFNGCVD
+482 
-490 LQSVNLPVCTTIG
+490 
-503 SSAFFNC
+503 
-510 ISLQSIELSKVER
+510 
-523 IGDNA
+523 NA
-528 FWCSSI
+528 FWMSGIS
-534 TKISL
+534 KVSL
-539 PETLKNMGYQC
+539 PATLKSMGYQC
-550 FDKVTEYTFNGTQ
+550 FDNVKEYIFNGTQ

-568 EYNSYLA
+568 EQLSSESNNSHPA
-575 FYGATF
+575 FDGTSYI
-581 VIRVPES
+581 IRVPES
-588 AIDAYKTANIWK
+588 SVDAYKAADVWK
-600 NYADKIFSISDQLY
+600 NYADKIFSISDQLDY
-614 YDVTTTAMDSQS
+614 VVTTTAMDNQS

-662 NLHYLDLTDAD
+662 NLQNLDLTDAD

-681 YKNNSTTD
+681 YENNSTTD

-713 SIGYYAVARCSSL
+713 SIGNRAVAFCSSL
-726 ESVDFPKK
+726 ESVDFPKN
-734 LKKIDACSFYE
+734 LKYIGASSFAD
-745 CSKLDNVI
+745 CSKLDNVV
-753 LPDGLEYIG
+753 LPDGLESIGSEYIYSDG
-762 WGGYSSGFAGCR
+762 WSFVGCS
-774 NLKTVQ
+774 NLKTIQ
-780 FPPSLKYIGAYAFE
+780 FPPSLKNIGSYVFYN
-794 GCSSLEKIS
+794 CSSLEKIS

-809 IDNSAFSGCTS
+809 IGNNAFSGCTS

-829 LQNVGNG
+829 LQNVGDE
-836 AFSGCN
+836 AFSDCS
-842 NLADIYTYT
+842 NLSDIYTYT
-851 VEPISIGQNTFDGNT
+851 VEPISIGQNTFGEST

-897 WFDEPYKYMYINKDY
+897 WFDEPYKYMYISKDY

-978 IDITIA
+978 IDITIE

-1014 GKVRAEKGKGG
+1014 GKIRAEKGKGG

-1073 EANASTN
+1073 EANTSTN

-1111 NGSGYEAVRPGDDD
+1111 NGEGYEAVRPGDDD

-1179 LVNLAITDGKNADKT
+1179 LVNLAISDGKNTDKT

-1243 VQLGFTAKADGDYT
+1243 VQLGFTAKAAGDYT

-1310 DIAKEAGVNIMPSAN
+1310 DIAKEAGVNIMPSTN

>member
-8 SLLVCVGILQ
+8 SLFVCVGILQ
-18 SLAFDY
+18 SFAFDY
-24 TDERGVTWSCGGICS
+24 NDERGVTWSCSETGNS
-39 NDPITYITS
+39 SAQITS

-65 TKEYTVTGIEFTFQ
+65 TKEYTVTSILFTFQ
-79 ENKTLEKVTWPS
+79 KNKNLEKVTWPS
-91 TVTVIPYNMFQNC
+91 TVTTIPGDMFNGC
-104 SNLKTVEN
+104 SNLKIVEN
-112 IKKVTSIS
+112 VRKVTSIGYS
-120 SNAFN
+120 AFLD
-125 GCNNLIALD
+125 CNNLIELD
-134 LGLCGVMYDAFQ
+134 LGSCEIRGSAFYR
-146 GCSKLQSIGESAK
+146 CPKLQSIGESAK
-159 CTSVGDGA
+159 FTSVGSWA

-180 MCTSVG
+180 MCTSVDSHAFQSCSRLQSVG
-186 SNAFSVCS
+186 NSKLTSIPNGAFSNCS
-194 VLQNV
+194 SLEN
-199 DISNC
+199 I
-204 TDIGESAFNY
+204 
-214 CLSITEVDLSVC
+214 DLS
-226 KSLGNYA
+226 K
-233 FDGCKKLEKV
+233 
-243 IGLENFKSISICAF
+243 
-257 RGTALN
+257 
-263 SVNLPICTN
+263 CTT
-272 LDNAAFSDCS
+272 
-282 GLQSI
+282 
-287 DLPVCKKI
+287 V
-295 GSSAFYSCSS
+295 GSSAFSGCSK
-305 LQSVDLPAC
+305 LQNVNTSNCAY
-314 VSIGDG
+314 IGG
-320 DSPKSGAFGKCTSLT
+320 SAFS
-335 DLKLPQCENVGSY
+335 
-348 AFYGCSSITE
+348 GCSSITE

-365 NLGTSAF
+365 SLG
-372 KGCTKLENV
+372 N
-381 IGLEGFKSIPASAFC
+381 
-396 WTALKSVKLPVCTT
+396 
-410 IGSYAFRGCSSLLSV
+410 
-425 DLPVCTT
+425 
-432 IGSSAFNGCSGLQTV
+432 
-447 DLPVCISI
+447 
-455 DGDNYGAF
+455 
-463 GNCTSLTKLNMPQC
+463 
-477 TTVGS
+477 
-482 SAFNGCVD
+482 
-490 LQSVNLPVCTTIG
+490 
-503 SSAFFNC
+503 
-510 ISLQSIELSKVER
+510 
-523 IGDNA
+523 NA
-528 FWCSSI
+528 FWGSGIS
-534 TKISL
+534 KVSL
-539 PETLKNMGYQC
+539 PATLKNMGYQC
-550 FDKVTEYTFNGTQ
+550 FGNVKEYTFNGTQ
-563 PAVLY
+563 PAVLAENNGY
-568 EYNSYLA
+568 PAFSGASYI
-575 FYGATF
+575 
-581 VIRVPES
+581 IRVPES
-588 AIDAYKTANIWK
+588 AIDAYKTADIWK
-600 NYADKIFSISDQLY
+600 NYADKIFSISDQLD

-634 TNMKKVVSLKAT
+634 TNMKKVFSLKAT

-662 NLHYLDLTDAD
+662 NLQNLDLTDAD
-673 IVANGFAY
+673 IVANSFAY
-681 YKNNSTTD
+681 YNSYRTED
-689 NVVGDYSFYKLDN
+689 NVVGNYSFYNLDN
-702 LVTLKLPKNAI
+702 IVTLKLPKNAI
-713 SIGYYAVARCSSL
+713 TIGNYAVASCSSL
-726 ESVDFPKK
+726 ESVDFPKS
-734 LKKIDACSFYE
+734 LKNIENNSFSD

-753 LPDGLEYIG
+753 LPDGLESI
-762 WGGYSSGFAGCR
+762 GYSSFNSCY
-774 NLKTVQ
+774 NLKNIQ
-780 FPPSLKYIGAYAFE
+780 FPPSLKYIGSNAFYY
-794 GCSSLEKIS
+794 CYSLEKIS
-803 LPGLDR
+803 LPGLDG
-809 IDNSAFSGCTS
+809 IGNSAFNYCSS

-829 LQNVGNG
+829 LQNIGDN
-836 AFSGCN
+836 AFGGCS

-851 VEPISIGQNTFDGNT
+851 VEPISIGQNTFGETT

-1042 IFQASTSCTLS
+1042 IFQASASCTLS

-1179 LVNLAITDGKNADKT
+1179 LVNLAVSDGKNTDKT

-1214 FESTTSAVQLYSIE
+1214 FESSASAVQLYSIE

-1243 VQLGFTAKADGDYT
+1243 VQLGFTAKAAGDYT

-1266 VLLKDNLMNITYDL
+1266 VLLKDNLMDITYDL

>member
-8 SLLVCVGILQ
+8 SLLVCIGILQ

-24 TDERGVTWSCGGICS
+24 TDERGVTWSCS
-39 NDPITYITS
+39 ETDYNEETQSYTSAYITS
-48 ASGYGDEVVIPE
+48 ATGYGDEVVIPE

-65 TKEYTVTGIEFTFQ
+65 TKEYTVVEIRFTFQ
-79 ENKTLEKVTWPS
+79 DNKTLEKVTWPS
-91 TVTVIPYNMFQNC
+91 TVTEIPSCMFQNC
-104 SNLKTVEN
+104 SSLKTVEN
-112 IKKVTSIS
+112 TRNVTYIYGS
-120 SNAFN
+120 AFQS
-125 GCNNLIALD
+125 CNNLMELD
-134 LGLCGVMYDAFQ
+134 LGSCKIYDNAFS
-146 GCSKLQSIGESAK
+146 GCSKLQSIGELAK
-159 CTSVGDGA
+159 CTSVVEWA
-167 FSGCSSLEKIDLS
+167 FHGCSSLEKVDLS

-186 SNAFSVCS
+186 SYAFGGCS
-194 VLQNV
+194 SL
-199 DISNC
+199 
-204 TDIGESAFNY
+204 
-214 CLSITEVDLSVC
+214 LSI
-226 KSLGNYA
+226 GNPK
-233 FDGCKKLEKV
+233 FT
-243 IGLENFKSISICAF
+243 SI
-257 RGTALN
+257 
-263 SVNLPICTN
+263 P
-272 LDNAAFSDCS
+272 NAAFSGCS
-282 GLQSI
+282 SLENI
-287 DLPVCKKI
+287 DLSICTSV
-295 GSSAFYSCSS
+295 GSSAFSMCSK
-305 LQSVDLPAC
+305 LQNVNTSIC
-314 VSIGDG
+314 TYIGD
-320 DSPKSGAFGKCTSLT
+320 DAFEC
-335 DLKLPQCENVGSY
+335 
-348 AFYGCSSITE
+348 CSSITE

-365 NLGTSAF
+365 NLGTFAF
-372 KGCTKLENV
+372 SQCSKLENV
-381 IGLEGFKSIPASAFC
+381 IGLEKFISIPDFAFRF
-396 WTALKSVKLPVCTT
+396 TALKS
-410 IGSYAFRGCSSLLSV
+410 RDCS
-425 DLPVCTT
+425 
-432 IGSSAFNGCSGLQTV
+432 
-447 DLPVCISI
+447 
-455 DGDNYGAF
+455 
-463 GNCTSLTKLNMPQC
+463 
-477 TTVGS
+477 
-482 SAFNGCVD
+482 
-490 LQSVNLPVCTTIG
+490 
-503 SSAFFNC
+503 
-510 ISLQSIELSKVER
+510 
-523 IGDNA
+523 
-528 FWCSSI
+528 
-534 TKISL
+534 
-539 PETLKNMGYQC
+539 
-550 FDKVTEYTFNGTQ
+550 
-563 PAVLY
+563 
-568 EYNSYLA
+568 
-575 FYGATF
+575 
-581 VIRVPES
+581 
-588 AIDAYKTANIWK
+588 
-600 NYADKIFSISDQLY
+600 
-614 YDVTTTAMDSQS
+614 
-626 GLEQAIGA
+626 
-634 TNMKKVVSLKAT
+634 
-646 GTINGYDI
+646 
-654 FMIRTKMT
+654 
-662 NLHYLDLTDAD
+662 
-673 IVANGFAY
+673 
-681 YKNNSTTD
+681 
-689 NVVGDYSFYKLDN
+689 
-702 LVTLKLPKNAI
+702 
-713 SIGYYAVARCSSL
+713 
-726 ESVDFPKK
+726 
-734 LKKIDACSFYE
+734 
-745 CSKLDNVI
+745 
-753 LPDGLEYIG
+753 
-762 WGGYSSGFAGCR
+762 
-774 NLKTVQ
+774 
-780 FPPSLKYIGAYAFE
+780 
-794 GCSSLEKIS
+794 
-803 LPGLDR
+803 
-809 IDNSAFSGCTS
+809 
-820 LKEVRIPST
+820 
-829 LQNVGNG
+829 
-836 AFSGCN
+836 

-851 VEPISIGQNTFDGNT
+851 VEPISIGQNTFDEMA

-978 IDITIA
+978 IDITIE

-1111 NGSGYEAVRPGDDD
+1111 NGEGYEAVRPGDDD

-1179 LVNLAITDGKNADKT
+1179 LVNLAVSDGKNTDKT

-1201 KSNKYEMDCDAAK
+1201 KSSKYEMDCDAAK
-1214 FESTTSAVQLYSIE
+1214 FESSASAVQLYSIE

-1243 VQLGFTAKADGDYT
+1243 VQLGFTAKAAGDYT

-1310 DIAKEAGVNIMPSAN
+1310 DIAKEAGVNIMPSTN

>member
-18 SLAFDY
+18 SFAFDY
-24 TDERGVTWSCGGICS
+24 TDERGVTWSCKLAYNYETQS
-39 NDPITYITS
+39 YTSPIINS
-48 ASGYGDEVVIPE
+48 ATGYGDEVVIPE

-65 TKEYTVTGIEFTFQ
+65 TKEYTVTGITFTFQ
-79 ENKTLEKVTWPS
+79 DNKTLEKVTWPS
-91 TVTVIPYNMFQNC
+91 TVTTIPGSMFSGC
-104 SNLKTVEN
+104 SSLKAVEN
-112 IKKVTSIS
+112 TRNVTYIYGS
-120 SNAFN
+120 AFQS
-125 GCNNLIALD
+125 CNNLIKLD
-134 LGLCGVMYDAFQ
+134 LGSCEIDYQAFY
-146 GCSKLQSIGESAK
+146 GCSKLQGIGESAK
-159 CTSVGDGA
+159 CTSVGDYA
-167 FSGCSSLEKIDLS
+167 FYGCSSLEKIDLS

-186 SNAFSVCS
+186 SNAFSGCSSLQSIGNPKLASIPDDAFNGCSNLENIDLSVCTS
-194 VLQNV
+194 VGSSAFSGCSKLQNV
-199 DISNC
+199 NTSNC
-204 TDIGESAFNY
+204 NYIGDAFSG
-214 CLSITEVDLSVC
+214 CSSINEVDLSTC
-226 KSLGNYA
+226 KSLGN
-233 FDGCKKLEKV
+233 
-243 IGLENFKSISICAF
+243 
-257 RGTALN
+257 
-263 SVNLPICTN
+263 
-272 LDNAAFSDCS
+272 
-282 GLQSI
+282 
-287 DLPVCKKI
+287 
-295 GSSAFYSCSS
+295 
-305 LQSVDLPAC
+305 
-314 VSIGDG
+314 
-320 DSPKSGAFGKCTSLT
+320 
-335 DLKLPQCENVGSY
+335 
-348 AFYGCSSITE
+348 
-358 VDLSACK
+358 
-365 NLGTSAF
+365 
-372 KGCTKLENV
+372 
-381 IGLEGFKSIPASAFC
+381 
-396 WTALKSVKLPVCTT
+396 
-410 IGSYAFRGCSSLLSV
+410 
-425 DLPVCTT
+425 
-432 IGSSAFNGCSGLQTV
+432 
-447 DLPVCISI
+447 
-455 DGDNYGAF
+455 
-463 GNCTSLTKLNMPQC
+463 
-477 TTVGS
+477 
-482 SAFNGCVD
+482 
-490 LQSVNLPVCTTIG
+490 
-503 SSAFFNC
+503 
-510 ISLQSIELSKVER
+510 
-523 IGDNA
+523 NA
-528 FWCSSI
+528 FWQSGIS
-534 TKISL
+534 KVSL
-539 PETLKNMGYQC
+539 PATLKSMGYQC
-550 FDKVTEYTFNGTQ
+550 FDNVKEYNFNGTQ

-568 EYNSYLA
+568 EENNFPA
-575 FYGATF
+575 FDGASF
-581 VIRVPES
+581 IIRVPES
-588 AIDAYKTANIWK
+588 AIDAYKTADIWK
-600 NYADKIFSISDQLY
+600 NYADKIFSISDQLD
-614 YDVTTTAMDSQS
+614 YDVTTTAMDNQS

-634 TNMKKVVSLKAT
+634 TNMKKVISLKAT
-646 GTINGYDI
+646 GTINSYDI

-662 NLHYLDLTDAD
+662 NLQNLDLTDAD

-681 YKNNSTTD
+681 YGGCSTED
-689 NVVGDYSFYKLDN
+689 NVVGDNSFYKLDN
-702 LVTLKLPKNAI
+702 LVTLKLPKNAV
-713 SIGYYAVARCSSL
+713 SIGYNAVAYCSSL
-726 ESVDFPKK
+726 ESVDFPKN
-734 LKKIDACSFYE
+734 LKYIGPGSFSNCY
-745 CSKLDNVI
+745 KLDNVI
-753 LPDGLEYIG
+753 LPDGLESIG
-762 WGGYSSGFAGCR
+762 SDIYYAAGSFSNCYY
-774 NLKTVQ
+774 LKTIQ
-780 FPPSLKYIGAYAFE
+780 FPPSLKNIGEQAFSS
-794 GCSSLEKIS
+794 CLSLEKIS

-809 IDNSAFSGCTS
+809 IGENAFGGCSS

-829 LQNVGNG
+829 LQNIGNE
-836 AFSGCN
+836 AFRGCS

-851 VEPISIGQNTFDGNT
+851 VEPISIGQNTFGETT
-866 YKSARLWMP
+866 YKNARLWMP

-918 SASGDKGRFDGNPD
+918 SASGDKGRFNGDPD

-978 IDITIA
+978 IDITID

-1042 IFQASTSCTLS
+1042 IFQASASCTLS

-1067 RFDCNL
+1067 KFDCNL

-1159 NRKTENAKKAMKRQL
+1159 NRKTENAQKAMKRQL

-1179 LVNLAITDGKNADKT
+1179 LVNLAVTDGKNTDKT

-1214 FESTTSAVQLYSIE
+1214 FESNTSAVQLYSIE

-1243 VQLGFTAKADGDYT
+1243 VQLGFTAKAAGDYT

-1310 DIAKEAGVNIMPSAN
+1310 DIAKEAGVNIMPSTN

>member
-8 SLLVCVGILQ
+8 SLLVSVGILQ

-24 TDERGVTWSCGGICS
+24 TDERGVTWSCSEAYNYDTQSYMSAQI
-39 NDPITYITS
+39 NS

-65 TKEYTVTGIEFTFQ
+65 TKEYTVTYIQFTFQ
-79 ENKTLEKVTWPS
+79 DNKTLEKVTWPS
-91 TVTVIPYNMFQNC
+91 TVMMIPGSMFQNC
-104 SNLKTVEN
+104 SSLKTVEN
-112 IKKVTSIS
+112 IKKVTSIYDC
-120 SNAFN
+120 AFY
-125 GCNNLIALD
+125 GCNNLIVLD
-134 LGLCGVMYDAFQ
+134 LGLCGIGSQAFY

-159 CTSVGDGA
+159 CTSVGGWA
-167 FSGCSSLEKIDLS
+167 FGYCSNLEKIDLS

-186 SNAFSVCS
+186 SSAFSGCS
-194 VLQNV
+194 KLQNV
-199 DISNC
+199 NTSIC
-204 TDIGESAFNY
+204 TYIGDNAFN
-214 CLSITEVDLSVC
+214 
-226 KSLGNYA
+226 
-233 FDGCKKLEKV
+233 
-243 IGLENFKSISICAF
+243 
-257 RGTALN
+257 R
-263 SVNLPICTN
+263 
-272 LDNAAFSDCS
+272 
-282 GLQSI
+282 
-287 DLPVCKKI
+287 
-295 GSSAFYSCSS
+295 
-305 LQSVDLPAC
+305 
-314 VSIGDG
+314 
-320 DSPKSGAFGKCTSLT
+320 
-335 DLKLPQCENVGSY
+335 
-348 AFYGCSSITE
+348 CSSITE

-365 NLGTSAF
+365 NLGTFAF
-372 KGCTKLENV
+372 DGCIKLENV
-381 IGLEGFKSIPASAFC
+381 IGLEKFISIPDFAFSF
-396 WTALKSVKLPVCTT
+396 TALKSVTLP
-410 IGSYAFRGCSSLLSV
+410 
-425 DLPVCTT
+425 
-432 IGSSAFNGCSGLQTV
+432 
-447 DLPVCISI
+447 
-455 DGDNYGAF
+455 
-463 GNCTSLTKLNMPQC
+463 
-477 TTVGS
+477 
-482 SAFNGCVD
+482 
-490 LQSVNLPVCTTIG
+490 
-503 SSAFFNC
+503 
-510 ISLQSIELSKVER
+510 KVESL
-523 IGDNA
+523 GNKS
-528 FWCSSI
+528 FWNTSI
-534 TKISL
+534 AKVSL
-539 PETLKNMGYQC
+539 PETLKSMGYQC

-563 PAVLY
+563 PAVLT
-568 EYNSYLA
+568 EQLSSESYA
-575 FYGATF
+575 FDGASF

-588 AIDAYKTANIWK
+588 VVDAYKAAEIWK
-600 NYADKIFSISDQLY
+600 NYADKIFSISDKLD
-614 YDVTTTAMDSQS
+614 YDVTATAMDNQS

-681 YKNNSTTD
+681 YGGCSTED
-689 NVVGDYSFYKLDN
+689 NVVGDNSFYKLDN
-702 LVTLKLPKNAI
+702 LVTLKLPKNAV
-713 SIGYYAVARCSSL
+713 SIGYNAVAYCSSL
-726 ESVDFPKK
+726 ESVDFPKN
-734 LKKIDACSFYE
+734 LKYIGPGSFSNCY
-745 CSKLDNVI
+745 KLDNVI
-753 LPDGLEYIG
+753 LPDGLESIG
-762 WGGYSSGFAGCR
+762 SDIYYAAGSFSNCYY
-774 NLKTVQ
+774 LKTIQ
-780 FPPSLKYIGAYAFE
+780 FPPSLKNIGGQAFSS
-794 GCSSLEKIS
+794 CLSLEKIS

-809 IDNSAFSGCTS
+809 IGENAFGGCSS

-836 AFSGCN
+836 AFSGCS

-851 VEPISIGQNTFDGNT
+851 VEPISIGQNTFGETT
-866 YKSARLWMP
+866 YKNARLWMP

-1014 GKVRAEKGKGG
+1014 GKIRAEKGNGG

-1179 LVNLAITDGKNADKT
+1179 LVNLAVSDGKNTDKT

-1214 FESTTSAVQLYSIE
+1214 FESSTSAVQLYSIE

-1243 VQLGFTAKADGDYT
+1243 VQLGFTAKAAGDYT

-1331 VDGKTVNVYSLS
+1331 VDGKTVNVYSLN

>member
-1 MKKLFLI
+1 
-8 SLLVCVGILQ
+8 
-18 SLAFDY
+18 
-24 TDERGVTWSCGGICS
+24 
-39 NDPITYITS
+39 
-48 ASGYGDEVVIPE
+48 
-60 KVYDG
+60 
-65 TKEYTVTGIEFTFQ
+65 
-79 ENKTLEKVTWPS
+79 
-91 TVTVIPYNMFQNC
+91 
-104 SNLKTVEN
+104 
-112 IKKVTSIS
+112 
-120 SNAFN
+120 
-125 GCNNLIALD
+125 
-134 LGLCGVMYDAFQ
+134 
-146 GCSKLQSIGESAK
+146 
-159 CTSVGDGA
+159 
-167 FSGCSSLEKIDLS
+167 

-186 SNAFSVCS
+186 SSAFGGCSRLQSIGNPKLTSIPDDAFYACSSLENIDLSKCTSVGS
-194 VLQNV
+194 GAFYGGRKLQNV
-199 DISNC
+199 NTSNC
-204 TDIGESAFNY
+204 TY
-214 CLSITEVDLSVC
+214 
-226 KSLGNYA
+226 
-233 FDGCKKLEKV
+233 
-243 IGLENFKSISICAF
+243 
-257 RGTALN
+257 
-263 SVNLPICTN
+263 
-272 LDNAAFSDCS
+272 
-282 GLQSI
+282 
-287 DLPVCKKI
+287 I
-295 GSSAFYSCSS
+295 GSSAF
-305 LQSVDLPAC
+305 
-314 VSIGDG
+314 
-320 DSPKSGAFGKCTSLT
+320 
-335 DLKLPQCENVGSY
+335 N
-348 AFYGCSSITE
+348 GCSSITE

-365 NLGTSAF
+365 NLGISAF
-372 KGCTKLENV
+372 SGCTKLENV
-381 IGLEGFKSIPASAFC
+381 IGLENFKSIPEGAFSE
-396 WTALKSVKLPVCTT
+396 TALKSV
-410 IGSYAFRGCSSLLSV
+410 
-425 DLPVCTT
+425 DLP
-432 IGSSAFNGCSGLQTV
+432 
-447 DLPVCISI
+447 
-455 DGDNYGAF
+455 
-463 GNCTSLTKLNMPQC
+463 
-477 TTVGS
+477 
-482 SAFNGCVD
+482 
-490 LQSVNLPVCTTIG
+490 
-503 SSAFFNC
+503 
-510 ISLQSIELSKVER
+510 KVES
-523 IGDNA
+523 IGKNA
-528 FWCSSI
+528 FWGSGIS
-534 TKISL
+534 KVSL
-539 PETLKNMGYQC
+539 PATLKSMGYLC
-550 FDKVTEYTFNGTQ
+550 FDNVKEYTFNGTQ
-563 PAVLY
+563 PAVLA
-568 EYNSYLA
+568 EPAFSGASYI
-575 FYGATF
+575 
-581 VIRVPES
+581 IRVPES
-588 AIDAYKTANIWK
+588 AIDAYKAADVWK
-600 NYADKIFSISDQLY
+600 NYTDKIFSISDHFD
-614 YDVTTTAMDSQS
+614 YDVTTTAMDNQS

-634 TNMKKVVSLKAT
+634 TNMKKVFSLKAT

-662 NLHYLDLTDAD
+662 NLQNLDLTDAD

-681 YKNNSTTD
+681 YGNYSTTD
-689 NVVGDYSFYKLDN
+689 NVVGSYSFYKLDN
-702 LVTLKLPKNAI
+702 LVTLKLPKNAVT
-713 SIGYYAVARCSSL
+713 IGYRAVSHCSSL
-726 ESVDFPKK
+726 ESVDFPKS
-734 LKKIDACSFYE
+734 LKNIEDYSFE
-745 CSKLDNVI
+745 GCSKLDNVI
-753 LPDGLEYIG
+753 LPDGLESIG
-762 WGGYSSGFAGCR
+762 NSGYYSNSFAECS
-774 NLKTVQ
+774 NLKTIQ
-780 FPPSLKYIGAYAFE
+780 FPPSLKYIGGSAFS

-809 IDNSAFSGCTS
+809 IDDSAFSGCSS

-829 LQNVGNG
+829 LQNIGNG
-836 AFSGCN
+836 AFYGCN

-851 VEPISIGQNTFDGNT
+851 VEPISIGQNTFDEKA

-897 WFDEPYKYMYINKDY
+897 WFDEPYEYMYINKDY

-918 SASGDKGRFDGNPD
+918 SASKDKGRFDGNPD

-978 IDITIA
+978 IDISIA

-1032 EEYLKAGKGY
+1032 EEYLKAGRGY
-1042 IFQASTSCTLS
+1042 IFQASASCTLS

-1179 LVNLAITDGKNADKT
+1179 LVNLAVSDGKNTDKT
-1194 RVVFNQT
+1194 RVVFNQA

-1214 FESTTSAVQLYSIE
+1214 FESSTSAVQLYSIE

-1243 VQLGFTAKADGDYT
+1243 VQLGFTAKAAGDYT
-1257 ISAERMDQP
+1257 IAAERMDQP

-1331 VDGKTVNVYSLS
+1331 VDGKTVNVYSLG

-1369 MKAKVMVK
+1369 MKTKVMVK

>member
-18 SLAFDY
+18 SFADAFDY
-24 TDERGVTWSCGGICS
+24 TDERGVTWSCS
-39 NDPITYITS
+39 ETYNYDTHYTSAQINS

-65 TKEYTVTGIEFTFQ
+65 TKEYTVTRISFTFKD
-79 ENKTLEKVTWPS
+79 NKTLEKVTWPS
-91 TVTVIPYNMFQNC
+91 TVTWIPSYMFKDC
-104 SNLKTVEN
+104 SSLKIVEN
-112 IKKVTSIS
+112 IKKVTSIGS
-120 SNAFN
+120 SAFS

-134 LGLCGVMYDAFQ
+134 LGLCWVESSAFL

-159 CTSVGDGA
+159 CTSVGDRA
-167 FSGCSSLEKIDLS
+167 FSGCSSLEKVDLS
-180 MCTSVG
+180 MCTSVA
-186 SNAFSVCS
+186 SYAFYNCRK
-194 VLQNV
+194 LQNV
-199 DISNC
+199 NTSIC
-204 TDIGESAFNY
+204 TDIGSSAFEG
-214 CLSITEVDLSVC
+214 CLSITEVDLTAC
-226 KSLGNYA
+226 KNLGTSA
-233 FDGCKKLEKV
+233 FSGCEKLENV
-243 IGLENFKSISICAF
+243 IGLENFKSIPEWAF
-257 RGTALN
+257 SSTALKA
-263 SVNLPICTN
+263 VK
-272 LDNAAFSDCS
+272 
-282 GLQSI
+282 
-287 DLPVCKKI
+287 LPVCTYI
-295 GSSAFYSCSS
+295 G
-305 LQSVDLPAC
+305 
-314 VSIGDG
+314 
-320 DSPKSGAFGKCTSLT
+320 
-335 DLKLPQCENVGSY
+335 NY
-348 AFYGCSSITE
+348 AFNYCSSITE

-365 NLGTSAF
+365 NLGTYAF
-372 KGCTKLENV
+372 SYCKKLENV
-381 IGLEGFKSIPASAFC
+381 IGLENFKIIPEGAFCRTGIKSVDLPVCVTIGSSAFSDC
-396 WTALKSVKLPVCTT
+396 SSLQSVNLPVCISIDDGDNSYGAYYGAFKNCTSLTDLKLPQCTT
-410 IGSYAFRGCSSLLSV
+410 IGSYAFSGCSSLQSV
-425 DLPVCTT
+425 DFP
-432 IGSSAFNGCSGLQTV
+432 
-447 DLPVCISI
+447 
-455 DGDNYGAF
+455 
-463 GNCTSLTKLNMPQC
+463 
-477 TTVGS
+477 
-482 SAFNGCVD
+482 
-490 LQSVNLPVCTTIG
+490 
-503 SSAFFNC
+503 
-510 ISLQSIELSKVER
+510 KVER
-523 IGDNA
+523 IGNNA
-528 FWCSSI
+528 FWGSGI
-534 TKISL
+534 RKISL

-568 EYNSYLA
+568 VDDSHLA
-575 FYGATF
+575 FDGVQF

-588 AIDAYKTANIWK
+588 AVDAYKAADIWK
-600 NYADKIFSISDQLY
+600 NYAEKILSIGDQLD
-614 YDVTTTAMDSQS
+614 YDVTTTAMDNQS

-662 NLHYLDLTDAD
+662 NLHYLDLTNAD

-681 YKNNSTTD
+681 YENNSTTD
-689 NVVGDYSFYKLDN
+689 NVVGNYSFYKLDN
-702 LVTLKLPKNAI
+702 LVTLKLPKNAVT
-713 SIGYYAVARCSSL
+713 IGGHAMASCSSL
-726 ESVDFPKK
+726 ESVDFPKS
-734 LKKIDACSFYE
+734 LKNIESYSFE
-745 CSKLDNVI
+745 KCSKLDNVI
-753 LPDGLEYIG
+753 LPDGLESIG
-762 WGGYSSGFAGCR
+762 NSGYYSNSFADCR
-774 NLKTVQ
+774 NLKTIQ
-780 FPPSLKYIGAYAFE
+780 FPPSLKYIGGSAFS

-809 IDNSAFSGCTS
+809 IDQNAFNSCSS

-829 LQNVGNG
+829 LQNIGNG
-836 AFSGCN
+836 AFNGCY

-851 VEPISIGQNTFDGNT
+851 VEPISIGQNTFGEKA

-897 WFDEPYKYMYINKDY
+897 WFDEPYEYMYINKDY

-918 SASGDKGRFDGNPD
+918 SASGDKGRFDGTPD

-1032 EEYLKAGKGY
+1032 EEYLKAGRGY
-1042 IFQASTSCTLS
+1042 IFQASASCTLS

-1179 LVNLAITDGKNADKT
+1179 LVNLAVSDGKNTDKT
-1194 RVVFNQT
+1194 RVVFNQD
-1201 KSNKYEMDCDAAK
+1201 KSNRYEMDCDAAK
-1214 FESTTSAVQLYSIE
+1214 FESSTSAVQLYSIE

-1243 VQLGFTAKADGDYT
+1243 VQLGFTAKAEGDYT

-1331 VDGKTVNVYSLS
+1331 VDGKTVNVYSLG

-1369 MKAKVMVK
+1369 MKTKVMVK

>member
-8 SLLVCVGILQ
+8 SLFVCVSILQ

-24 TDERGVTWSCGGICS
+24 TDERGVTWSCSEIGTTS
-39 NDPITYITS
+39 VRITS
-48 ASGYGDEVVIPE
+48 ASGYGDDVVIPE
-60 KVYDG
+60 KVYNG
-65 TKEYTVTGIEFTFQ
+65 TKEYTVTYIQFTFQ
-79 ENKTLEKVTWPS
+79 DNKTLEKVTWPS
-91 TVTVIPYNMFQNC
+91 TVTMIPGSM
-104 SNLKTVEN
+104 
-112 IKKVTSIS
+112 
-120 SNAFN
+120 FN
-125 GCNNLIALD
+125 GCSSLKAVKNTRNVTYIYGSAFQSCNNLMELD
-134 LGLCGVMYDAFQ
+134 LGSCKIDYQAFY
-146 GCSKLQSIGESAK
+146 GCSRLQSIGESAK
-159 CTSVGDGA
+159 CTSVDSYA
-167 FSGCSSLEKIDLS
+167 FNGCSNLGKVDLS

-186 SNAFSVCS
+186 SFAF
-194 VLQNV
+194 
-199 DISNC
+199 
-204 TDIGESAFNY
+204 G
-214 CLSITEVDLSVC
+214 
-226 KSLGNYA
+226 G
-233 FDGCKKLEKV
+233 
-243 IGLENFKSISICAF
+243 
-257 RGTALN
+257 
-263 SVNLPICTN
+263 
-272 LDNAAFSDCS
+272 
-282 GLQSI
+282 
-287 DLPVCKKI
+287 
-295 GSSAFYSCSS
+295 CSS
-305 LQSVDLPAC
+305 LLSIGNPRFTSIPDNAFAGCSSLENIDLSICTSVGSDAFSGCSKLQSVNI
-314 VSIGDG
+314 S
-320 DSPKSGAFGKCTSLT
+320 KCTYIGN
-335 DLKLPQCENVGSY
+335 E

-365 NLGTSAF
+365 SLGYSAF
-372 KGCTKLENV
+372 WESGISKVSL
-381 IGLEGFKSIPASAFC
+381 PAI
-396 WTALKSVKLPVCTT
+396 LKS
-410 IGSYAFRGCSSLLSV
+410 
-425 DLPVCTT
+425 
-432 IGSSAFNGCSGLQTV
+432 
-447 DLPVCISI
+447 
-455 DGDNYGAF
+455 
-463 GNCTSLTKLNMPQC
+463 
-477 TTVGS
+477 
-482 SAFNGCVD
+482 
-490 LQSVNLPVCTTIG
+490 
-503 SSAFFNC
+503 
-510 ISLQSIELSKVER
+510 
-523 IGDNA
+523 
-528 FWCSSI
+528 
-534 TKISL
+534 
-539 PETLKNMGYQC
+539 MGYHC
-550 FDKVTEYTFNGTQ
+550 FDNVKEYTFNGMQ

-568 EYNSYLA
+568 EDNGFSAFSCASYI
-575 FYGATF
+575 
-581 VIRVPES
+581 IRVPES
-588 AIDAYKTANIWK
+588 AVDAYKTADIWK
-600 NYADKIFSISDQLY
+600 NYKDKIFSISDQLDY
-614 YDVTTTAMDSQS
+614 VVTTTAMDSQS

-634 TNMKKVVSLKAT
+634 TNMKKVISLKAT
-646 GTINGYDI
+646 GTINSYDI

-662 NLHYLDLTDAD
+662 NLQNLDLTDAD

-681 YKNNSTTD
+681 YESYSTED
-689 NVVGDYSFYKLDN
+689 NVVGGYSFYKLDN
-702 LVTLKLPKNAI
+702 LVTLKLPKNAY
-713 SIGYYAVARCSSL
+713 SIGSYAMASCSSL

-734 LKKIDACSFYE
+734 LKYINDQSFGW
-745 CSKLDNVI
+745 CGKLDNVI
-753 LPDGLEYIG
+753 LPDGLESIG
-762 WGGYSSGFAGCR
+762 NGDYSYSFTSCK
-774 NLKTVQ
+774 NLKAIQ
-780 FPPSLKYIGAYAFE
+780 FPPSLKYIGGYAFCD
-794 GCSSLEKIS
+794 CSSLEKIS

-809 IDNSAFSGCTS
+809 IDQDAFYGCSS

-829 LQNVGNG
+829 LQNVGDG
-836 AFSGCN
+836 AFGGCS

-851 VEPISIGQNTFDGNT
+851 VEPISIGQNTFDET
-866 YKSARLWMP
+866 AYKSARLWMP

-918 SASGDKGRFDGNPD
+918 SASGDKGRFDGDPD

-978 IDITIA
+978 IDITID

-1042 IFQASTSCTLS
+1042 IFQASASCTLS

-1111 NGSGYEAVRPGDDD
+1111 NGNGYEAVRPGDDD

-1179 LVNLAITDGKNADKT
+1179 LVNLAVSDGKNTDKT

-1214 FESTTSAVQLYSIE
+1214 FESSTSAVQLYSIE

-1243 VQLGFTAKADGDYT
+1243 VQLGFTAKAAGDYT

-1295 NRFMLLIDGGATGIA
+1295 NRFMLLINGGATGIA
-1310 DIAKEAGVNIMPSAN
+1310 DIAKEAGVNIMPSTN

-1354 FLNLSKGVYIVEVGK
+1354 FLNLSKGVYLVEVGK

>member
-1 MKKLFLI
+1 M
-8 SLLVCVGILQ
+8 
-18 SLAFDY
+18 
-24 TDERGVTWSCGGICS
+24 E
-39 NDPITYITS
+39 
-48 ASGYGDEVVIPE
+48 
-60 KVYDG
+60 
-65 TKEYTVTGIEFTFQ
+65 
-79 ENKTLEKVTWPS
+79 
-91 TVTVIPYNMFQNC
+91 
-104 SNLKTVEN
+104 
-112 IKKVTSIS
+112 
-120 SNAFN
+120 
-125 GCNNLIALD
+125 
-134 LGLCGVMYDAFQ
+134 
-146 GCSKLQSIGESAK
+146 
-159 CTSVGDGA
+159 
-167 FSGCSSLEKIDLS
+167 
-180 MCTSVG
+180 
-186 SNAFSVCS
+186 
-194 VLQNV
+194 
-199 DISNC
+199 
-204 TDIGESAFNY
+204 
-214 CLSITEVDLSVC
+214 
-226 KSLGNYA
+226 
-233 FDGCKKLEKV
+233 
-243 IGLENFKSISICAF
+243 
-257 RGTALN
+257 
-263 SVNLPICTN
+263 
-272 LDNAAFSDCS
+272 
-282 GLQSI
+282 
-287 DLPVCKKI
+287 
-295 GSSAFYSCSS
+295 
-305 LQSVDLPAC
+305 
-314 VSIGDG
+314 
-320 DSPKSGAFGKCTSLT
+320 
-335 DLKLPQCENVGSY
+335 
-348 AFYGCSSITE
+348 
-358 VDLSACK
+358 
-365 NLGTSAF
+365 
-372 KGCTKLENV
+372 
-381 IGLEGFKSIPASAFC
+381 
-396 WTALKSVKLPVCTT
+396 
-410 IGSYAFRGCSSLLSV
+410 
-425 DLPVCTT
+425 
-432 IGSSAFNGCSGLQTV
+432 
-447 DLPVCISI
+447 
-455 DGDNYGAF
+455 
-463 GNCTSLTKLNMPQC
+463 
-477 TTVGS
+477 
-482 SAFNGCVD
+482 
-490 LQSVNLPVCTTIG
+490 
-503 SSAFFNC
+503 
-510 ISLQSIELSKVER
+510 
-523 IGDNA
+523 
-528 FWCSSI
+528 
-534 TKISL
+534 
-539 PETLKNMGYQC
+539 
-550 FDKVTEYTFNGTQ
+550 
-563 PAVLY
+563 
-568 EYNSYLA
+568 
-575 FYGATF
+575 
-581 VIRVPES
+581 
-588 AIDAYKTANIWK
+588 
-600 NYADKIFSISDQLY
+600 
-614 YDVTTTAMDSQS
+614 
-626 GLEQAIGA
+626 
-634 TNMKKVVSLKAT
+634 
-646 GTINGYDI
+646 
-654 FMIRTKMT
+654 
-662 NLHYLDLTDAD
+662 
-673 IVANGFAY
+673 
-681 YKNNSTTD
+681 
-689 NVVGDYSFYKLDN
+689 
-702 LVTLKLPKNAI
+702 
-713 SIGYYAVARCSSL
+713 SIGYSSFN
-726 ESVDFPKK
+726 S
-734 LKKIDACSFYE
+734 CY
-745 CSKLDNVI
+745 
-753 LPDGLEYIG
+753 
-762 WGGYSSGFAGCR
+762 
-774 NLKTVQ
+774 NLKNIQ
-780 FPPSLKYIGAYAFE
+780 FPPSLKYIGSNAFYY
-794 GCSSLEKIS
+794 CYSLEKIS

-809 IDNSAFSGCTS
+809 IGDSAFSNCTS
-820 LKEVRIPST
+820 LKEIRIPST
-829 LQNVGNG
+829 LQNIGDN
-836 AFSGCN
+836 AFYCCS
-842 NLADIYTYT
+842 NLTDIYTYT
-851 VEPISIGQNTFDGNT
+851 VEPISIGQNTFDGT
-866 YKSARLWMP
+866 AYKNARLWMP

-942 VDGDKDQTADD
+942 VDGDKDQAADD

-1042 IFQASTSCTLS
+1042 IFQASASCTLS

-1179 LVNLAITDGKNADKT
+1179 LVNLAVSDGKNTDKT

-1214 FESTTSAVQLYSIE
+1214 FESATSAVQLYSIE

-1243 VQLGFTAKADGDYT
+1243 VQLGFTAKAAGDYT

-1310 DIAKEAGVNIMPSAN
+1310 DIAKEAGVNIMPSVN

>member
-18 SLAFDY
+18 SFAFEY
-24 TDERGVTWSCGGICS
+24 NDERGVTWSC
-39 NDPITYITS
+39 DPIDNTSVRISS
-48 ASGYGDEVVIPE
+48 ASGYDYLVVIPE
-60 KVYDG
+60 KVYCG
-65 TKEYTVTGIEFTFQ
+65 TEEYTVTEITFTFQ
-79 ENKTLEKVTWPS
+79 DNKTLEKVTWPS
-91 TVTVIPYNMFQNC
+91 TVTDIPDNMFQGC

-112 IKKVTSIS
+112 IKKVTYIR
-120 SNAFN
+120 NDAFN
-125 GCNNLIALD
+125 GCTDLTTLD
-134 LGLCGVMYDAFQ
+134 LGLCKIGWHAFD
-146 GCSKLQSIGESAK
+146 GCLHLQSIGETAK
-159 CTSVGDGA
+159 CTSIDYSA
-167 FSGCSSLEKIDLS
+167 FYFCSSLEKIDLS

-186 SNAFSVCS
+186 SGAFYYCSSLQPVGNPRFVSIPGGAFCGCSSLKNIDLSKCTSVGYMAFSGCS
-194 VLQNV
+194 SLENI
-199 DISNC
+199 DLSMCISV
-204 TDIGESAFNY
+204 GSSAFSDCSKLQSVGNPKLTSIPDYAFYRCSSLKNIDLSMCTSVGSSAFSY
-214 CLSITEVDLSVC
+214 CSKLQSVGNPKLSSIPDQAFSGCSSLENIDLSMCTSVDSCAFSGCSAITEVDLSTC
-226 KSLGNYA
+226 KN
-233 FDGCKKLEKV
+233 
-243 IGLENFKSISICAF
+243 
-257 RGTALN
+257 
-263 SVNLPICTN
+263 
-272 LDNAAFSDCS
+272 
-282 GLQSI
+282 
-287 DLPVCKKI
+287 I
-295 GSSAFYSCSS
+295 GSLAFADC
-305 LQSVDLPAC
+305 C
-314 VSIGDG
+314 G
-320 DSPKSGAFGKCTSLT
+320 
-335 DLKLPQCENVGSY
+335 
-348 AFYGCSSITE
+348 
-358 VDLSACK
+358 
-365 NLGTSAF
+365 
-372 KGCTKLENV
+372 
-381 IGLEGFKSIPASAFC
+381 
-396 WTALKSVKLPVCTT
+396 
-410 IGSYAFRGCSSLLSV
+410 LLSV
-425 DLPVCTT
+425 DLP
-432 IGSSAFNGCSGLQTV
+432 
-447 DLPVCISI
+447 
-455 DGDNYGAF
+455 
-463 GNCTSLTKLNMPQC
+463 
-477 TTVGS
+477 
-482 SAFNGCVD
+482 
-490 LQSVNLPVCTTIG
+490 
-503 SSAFFNC
+503 
-510 ISLQSIELSKVER
+510 KVESL
-523 IGDNA
+523 GDCA
-528 FWCSSI
+528 FLRSGI

-539 PETLKNMGYQC
+539 PETLKSMGYHC
-550 FDKVTEYTFNGTQ
+550 FDSVKEYTFNGTQ
-563 PAVLY
+563 PAVLHVY
-568 EYNSYLA
+568 DGYPGFDESTYL
-575 FYGATF
+575 
-581 VIRVPES
+581 IRVPES
-588 AIDAYKTANIWK
+588 AIDTYKAADIWK
-600 NYADKIFSISDQLY
+600 NYADIIFSISDQLD

-634 TNMKKVVSLKAT
+634 TNMKKVFSLKAT

-662 NLHYLDLTDAD
+662 HLQHLDLTDAD

-681 YKNNSTTD
+681 YENNSTTD
-689 NVVGDYSFYKLDN
+689 NVVGGYSFYKLDN

-713 SIGYYAVARCSSL
+713 TIDNYAVANCSSL
-726 ESVDFPKK
+726 ESVDFPKN
-734 LKKIDACSFYE
+734 LKYIGDNSFVQ

-753 LPDGLEYIG
+753 LPDGLETIAYG
-762 WGGYSSGFAGCR
+762 SFDECR
-774 NLKTVQ
+774 NLKTIQ
-780 FPPSLKYIGAYAFE
+780 FPPSLKYIGSWAFY

-803 LPGLDR
+803 LPGLDY
-809 IDNSAFSGCTS
+809 IENGAFSSCTS

-829 LQNVGNG
+829 LQNVGNE
-836 AFSGCN
+836 AFKDCW

-851 VEPISIGQNTFDGNT
+851 VEPISIGQNTFDEKA

-897 WFDEPYKYMYINKDY
+897 WFDEPYKCMYINKDY

-1014 GKVRAEKGKGG
+1014 GKIRAEKGNGG

-1042 IFQASTSCTLS
+1042 IFQASASCTLS

-1159 NRKTENAKKAMKRQL
+1159 NRKTENAKKAMKRQF

-1179 LVNLAITDGKNADKT
+1179 LVNLAITDGKNTDKT

-1201 KSNKYEMDCDAAK
+1201 KSNRYEMDCDAAK
-1214 FESTTSAVQLYSIE
+1214 FESTTSPVQLYSIE
-1228 AQGGKMAINERPQGS
+1228 AQGGKMSINERPQGS
-1243 VQLGFTAKADGDYT
+1243 VQLGFTAKAAGDYT

-1310 DIAKEAGVNIMPSAN
+1310 DIAKEAGVNIMPSTN

>member
-18 SLAFDY
+18 SFADDFGY
-24 TDERGVTWSCGGICS
+24 TDGSGMTWYCS
-39 NDPITYITS
+39 EIDSTSVYIYTP
-48 ASGYGDEVVIPE
+48 AVYQDEMVIPE
-60 KVYDG
+60 KVYNG
-65 TKEYTVTGIEFTFQ
+65 TKEYTVTRLSFSFMD
-79 ENKTLEKVTWPS
+79 NKTLEKVTWPS
-91 TVTVIPYNMFQNC
+91 TVTEIPFQMFSGC
-104 SNLKTVEN
+104 SSLKTVKN
-112 IKKVTSIS
+112 ITKVTLIDGY
-120 SNAFN
+120 AFRD
-125 GCNNLIALD
+125 CNNLIELD
-134 LGLCGVMYDAFQ
+134 LGSCKIESDVFS
-146 GCSKLQSIGESAK
+146 GCSNLQSIGESAK
-159 CTSVGDGA
+159 CTSVGNSA
-167 FSGCSSLEKIDLS
+167 FYNCSSLENIDLS

-186 SNAFSVCS
+186 SDAFSGCS
-194 VLQNV
+194 SLRSIGNPKLTSIPDDAFQNCSSLEKIDLSKCTSVGSTAFYGCSKLQNV
-199 DISNC
+199 NISNC
-204 TDIGESAFNY
+204 TYIGYWAFNG
-214 CLSITEVDLSVC
+214 CSSLTEVDLSAC
-226 KSLGNYA
+226 KSLGNNA
-233 FDGCKKLEKV
+233 FCGCKKLENV
-243 IGLENFKSISICAF
+243 IGLENFKSIPDYAF
-257 RGTALN
+257 R
-263 SVNLPICTN
+263 
-272 LDNAAFSDCS
+272 
-282 GLQSI
+282 
-287 DLPVCKKI
+287 
-295 GSSAFYSCSS
+295 
-305 LQSVDLPAC
+305 
-314 VSIGDG
+314 
-320 DSPKSGAFGKCTSLT
+320 
-335 DLKLPQCENVGSY
+335 E
-348 AFYGCSSITE
+348 
-358 VDLSACK
+358 
-365 NLGTSAF
+365 
-372 KGCTKLENV
+372 
-381 IGLEGFKSIPASAFC
+381 
-396 WTALKSVKLPVCTT
+396 TALKSVTLPKVVS
-410 IGSYAFRGCSSLLSV
+410 IGNYAFWSS
-425 DLPVCTT
+425 
-432 IGSSAFNGCSGLQTV
+432 G
-447 DLPVCISI
+447 
-455 DGDNYGAF
+455 
-463 GNCTSLTKLNMPQC
+463 
-477 TTVGS
+477 
-482 SAFNGCVD
+482 
-490 LQSVNLPVCTTIG
+490 
-503 SSAFFNC
+503 
-510 ISLQSIELSKVER
+510 
-523 IGDNA
+523 
-528 FWCSSI
+528 I

-539 PETLKNMGYQC
+539 PETLKNMGYC
-550 FDKVTEYTFNGTQ
+550 SFDKVTEYTFNGTQ
-563 PAVLY
+563 PAVLA
-568 EYNSYLA
+568 EDNGQPAFSGASYI
-575 FYGATF
+575 
-581 VIRVPES
+581 IRVPES
-588 AIDAYKTANIWK
+588 AIDAYKAADVWK
-600 NYADKIFSISDQLY
+600 NYTDKIFSISDQLD
-614 YDVTTTAMDSQS
+614 YDVTTTAMDNQS

-662 NLHYLDLTDAD
+662 NLQNLDLTDAD

-681 YKNNSTTD
+681 YDGYSTSD
-689 NVVGDYSFYKLDN
+689 NVVGSYFFYKLDN
-702 LVTLKLPKNAI
+702 LVTLKLPKNAY
-713 SIGYYAVARCSSL
+713 SIGSYAMASCSSL

-734 LKKIDACSFYE
+734 LKYINDQSFGW
-745 CSKLDNVI
+745 CGKLDNVI
-753 LPDGLEYIG
+753 LPDGLESIG
-762 WGGYSSGFAGCR
+762 NGDYSYSFTSCK
-774 NLKTVQ
+774 NLKAIQ
-780 FPPSLKYIGAYAFE
+780 FPPSLKYIGGYAFCD
-794 GCSSLEKIS
+794 CSSLEKIS

-809 IDNSAFSGCTS
+809 IDQDAFYGCSS

-836 AFSGCN
+836 AFGGCS

-851 VEPISIGQNTFDGNT
+851 VEPISIGQNTFDGSA
-866 YKSARLWMP
+866 YKNARLWMP

-918 SASGDKGRFDGNPD
+918 SASKDKGRFDGNPD

-1042 IFQASTSCTLS
+1042 IFQASASCTLS

-1179 LVNLAITDGKNADKT
+1179 LVNLAVTDGKNTDKT

-1201 KSNKYEMDCDAAK
+1201 KSSKYEMDCDAAK
-1214 FESTTSAVQLYSIE
+1214 FESSASAVQLYSIE

-1243 VQLGFTAKADGDYT
+1243 VQLGFTAKAAGDYT

-1310 DIAKEAGVNIMPSAN
+1310 DIAKEAGVNIMPSTN

>member
-1 MKKLFLI
+1 MK
-8 SLLVCVGILQ
+8 
-18 SLAFDY
+18 
-24 TDERGVTWSCGGICS
+24 
-39 NDPITYITS
+39 
-48 ASGYGDEVVIPE
+48 
-60 KVYDG
+60 
-65 TKEYTVTGIEFTFQ
+65 
-79 ENKTLEKVTWPS
+79 
-91 TVTVIPYNMFQNC
+91 
-104 SNLKTVEN
+104 
-112 IKKVTSIS
+112 
-120 SNAFN
+120 
-125 GCNNLIALD
+125 
-134 LGLCGVMYDAFQ
+134 
-146 GCSKLQSIGESAK
+146 
-159 CTSVGDGA
+159 
-167 FSGCSSLEKIDLS
+167 
-180 MCTSVG
+180 
-186 SNAFSVCS
+186 
-194 VLQNV
+194 
-199 DISNC
+199 
-204 TDIGESAFNY
+204 
-214 CLSITEVDLSVC
+214 
-226 KSLGNYA
+226 
-233 FDGCKKLEKV
+233 
-243 IGLENFKSISICAF
+243 
-257 RGTALN
+257 
-263 SVNLPICTN
+263 
-272 LDNAAFSDCS
+272 
-282 GLQSI
+282 
-287 DLPVCKKI
+287 
-295 GSSAFYSCSS
+295 
-305 LQSVDLPAC
+305 
-314 VSIGDG
+314 
-320 DSPKSGAFGKCTSLT
+320 
-335 DLKLPQCENVGSY
+335 
-348 AFYGCSSITE
+348 
-358 VDLSACK
+358 
-365 NLGTSAF
+365 
-372 KGCTKLENV
+372 
-381 IGLEGFKSIPASAFC
+381 
-396 WTALKSVKLPVCTT
+396 
-410 IGSYAFRGCSSLLSV
+410 
-425 DLPVCTT
+425 
-432 IGSSAFNGCSGLQTV
+432 
-447 DLPVCISI
+447 
-455 DGDNYGAF
+455 
-463 GNCTSLTKLNMPQC
+463 
-477 TTVGS
+477 
-482 SAFNGCVD
+482 
-490 LQSVNLPVCTTIG
+490 
-503 SSAFFNC
+503 
-510 ISLQSIELSKVER
+510 
-523 IGDNA
+523 
-528 FWCSSI
+528 
-534 TKISL
+534 
-539 PETLKNMGYQC
+539 
-550 FDKVTEYTFNGTQ
+550 EYTFNGTQ
-563 PAVLY
+563 PAVLAENNGY
-568 EYNSYLA
+568 PAFSGASYI
-575 FYGATF
+575 
-581 VIRVPES
+581 IRVPES
-588 AIDAYKTANIWK
+588 SVDAYKAADIWK
-600 NYADKIFSISDQLY
+600 NYADKIFSISDQLD
-614 YDVTTTAMDSQS
+614 YDVTTTAMDNQS

-662 NLHYLDLTDAD
+662 NLQNLDLADAD

-681 YKNNSTTD
+681 YEGCSTTD
-689 NVVGDYSFYKLDN
+689 NVVGDRFFYNLN
-702 LVTLKLPKNAI
+702 TLVTLKLPKKAI
-713 SIGYYAVARCSSL
+713 SIGNYAVANCYSL
-726 ESVDFPKK
+726 ESVDFPKN
-734 LKKIDACSFYE
+734 LKYIRYQSFAG

-753 LPDGLEYIG
+753 LPDGLESIG
-762 WGGYSSGFAGCR
+762 SYSFAVCR
-774 NLKTVQ
+774 NLKTIQ
-780 FPPSLKYIGAYAFE
+780 FPPSLKYIGGSAFYC
-794 GCSSLEKIS
+794 CSSLEKIS

-809 IDNSAFSGCTS
+809 IDQNAFSSCIS

-829 LQNVGNG
+829 LQNIGDE
-836 AFSGCN
+836 AFKNCS

-851 VEPISIGQNTFDGNT
+851 VEPISIGQNTFDEKA

-897 WFDEPYKYMYINKDY
+897 WFDEPYEYMYINKDY

-1032 EEYLKAGKGY
+1032 EEYLKAGRGY
-1042 IFQASTSCTLS
+1042 IFQASASCTLS

-1067 RFDCNL
+1067 MFDCNL

-1179 LVNLAITDGKNADKT
+1179 LVNLAVSDGKNTDKT

-1201 KSNKYEMDCDAAK
+1201 KSCKYEMDCDAAK
-1214 FESTTSAVQLYSIE
+1214 FESSTSAVQLYSIE

-1243 VQLGFTAKADGDYT
+1243 VQLGFTAKAAGDYT
-1257 ISAERMDQP
+1257 IAAERMDQP

-1310 DIAKEAGVNIMPSAN
+1310 DIAKEAGVNIMPSVN

-1331 VDGKTVNVYSLS
+1331 VDGKTVNVYSLG
-1343 GALFATRTENG
+1343 GALFATRTESG

-1369 MKAKVMVK
+1369 MKTKVMVK

>member
-24 TDERGVTWSCGGICS
+24 TDERGVTWSCS
-39 NDPITYITS
+39 ETDYNEETQSYTSAYITS
-48 ASGYGDEVVIPE
+48 ATGYGDEVVIPE

-65 TKEYTVTGIEFTFQ
+65 TKEYTVVEIRFTFQ
-79 ENKTLEKVTWPS
+79 DNKTLEKVTWPS
-91 TVTVIPYNMFQNC
+91 TVTEIPFQMFQNC
-104 SNLKTVEN
+104 SSLKTVEN
-112 IKKVTSIS
+112 TRNVTYIYGS
-120 SNAFN
+120 AFQN
-125 GCNNLIALD
+125 CNNLIELD
-134 LGLCGVMYDAFQ
+134 LGSCKIADWAFYY
-146 GCSKLQSIGESAK
+146 CSKLQSIGELAK
-159 CTSVGDGA
+159 CTFVGNGA
-167 FSGCSSLEKIDLS
+167 FSDCSSLEKVDLS

-186 SNAFSVCS
+186 SNAFGV
-194 VLQNV
+194 
-199 DISNC
+199 
-204 TDIGESAFNY
+204 
-214 CLSITEVDLSVC
+214 
-226 KSLGNYA
+226 
-233 FDGCKKLEKV
+233 
-243 IGLENFKSISICAF
+243 
-257 RGTALN
+257 
-263 SVNLPICTN
+263 
-272 LDNAAFSDCS
+272 
-282 GLQSI
+282 
-287 DLPVCKKI
+287 
-295 GSSAFYSCSS
+295 CSS
-305 LQSVDLPAC
+305 LQSIGNPRF
-314 VSIGDG
+314 VSI
-320 DSPKSGAFGKCTSLT
+320 PNAAFGGCSNLEKIDLSLCTSVDSDAFLQCS
-335 DLKLPQCENVGSY
+335 KLQNVNISNCVYIGDN
-348 AFYGCSSITE
+348 AFNGCSSIAE

-372 KGCTKLENV
+372 CGCTKLEKV
-381 IGLEGFKSIPASAFC
+381 MGLENFKSIPSSAFSE
-396 WTALKSVKLPVCTT
+396 TGIK
-410 IGSYAFRGCSSLLSV
+410 SV

-432 IGSSAFNGCSGLQTV
+432 VAFDAFKGCSDLQSV
-447 DLPVCISI
+447 DLPACTTIYFSAFRGCSNLQYVNLPVCVSI
-455 DGDNYGAF
+455 DGLDPNGCGVF
-463 GNCTSLTKLNMPQC
+463 ENCTSLTNLSMPQC

-482 SAFNGCVD
+482 YAFKGCSS
-490 LQSVNLPVCTTIG
+490 LQSVDLP
-503 SSAFFNC
+503 
-510 ISLQSIELSKVER
+510 KVES
-523 IGDNA
+523 IGNNV
-528 FWCSSI
+528 FWGSDI
-534 TKISL
+534 RKISL
-539 PETLKNMGYQC
+539 PETLKNMGYHC

-568 EYNSYLA
+568 EDNSYSA
-575 FYGATF
+575 FYGASF

-588 AIDAYKTANIWK
+588 AIDTYKAADVWK
-600 NYADKIFSISDQLY
+600 NYKDKIFSISDQLD

-681 YKNNSTTD
+681 YGGCSTED
-689 NVVGDYSFYKLDN
+689 NVVGDNSFYKLDN
-702 LVTLKLPKNAI
+702 LVTLKLPKNAV
-713 SIGYYAVARCSSL
+713 SIGYNAVAYCSSL
-726 ESVDFPKK
+726 ESVDFPKN
-734 LKKIDACSFYE
+734 LKYIGPGSFSNCY
-745 CSKLDNVI
+745 KLDNVI
-753 LPDGLEYIG
+753 LPDGLESIG
-762 WGGYSSGFAGCR
+762 SDIYYAAGSFSNCYY
-774 NLKTVQ
+774 LKTIQ
-780 FPPSLKYIGAYAFE
+780 FPPSLKNIGEQAFRS
-794 GCSSLEKIS
+794 CLSLEKIS

-809 IDNSAFSGCTS
+809 IGNSAFSGCSS

-829 LQNVGNG
+829 LQNIGNE
-836 AFSGCN
+836 AFSGCS

-851 VEPISIGQNTFDGNT
+851 VEPISIGQNTFDEKA
-866 YKSARLWMP
+866 YKNARLWMP

-897 WFDEPYKYMYINKDY
+897 WFDEPYEYMYINKDY

-1042 IFQASTSCTLS
+1042 IFQASASCTLS

-1067 RFDCNL
+1067 KFDCNL

-1091 PFTSFFDLNDM
+1091 PFTSFFDLNDI

-1139 TGSSSIEFDPE
+1139 TGSSTIEFDPE

-1159 NRKTENAKKAMKRQL
+1159 NRKTENAQKAMKRQL
-1174 NPERL
+1174 NLERL
-1179 LVNLAITDGKNADKT
+1179 LVNLAISDGKNTDKT

-1214 FESTTSAVQLYSIE
+1214 FESSTSAVQLYSIE

-1310 DIAKEAGVNIMPSAN
+1310 DIAKEAGVNIMPSTN

>member
-1 MKKLFLI
+1 MKKLFLM

-18 SLAFDY
+18 SFADGFYY
-24 TDERGVTWSCGGICS
+24 TDERGVMWGCADYPNSTTVSIC
-39 NDPITYITS
+39 D

-60 KVYDG
+60 KVYNG
-65 TKEYTVTGIEFTFQ
+65 TKEYTVTGIRIFKFQ
-79 ENKTLEKVTWPS
+79 DNKTLEKVTWPS
-91 TVTVIPYNMFQNC
+91 TVTTIPSDMFYGC
-104 SNLKTVEN
+104 SSLKTVEN
-112 IKKVTSIS
+112 TRNVTSIGAS
-120 SNAFN
+120 AFR
-125 GCNNLIALD
+125 GCNNLIELD
-134 LGLCGVMYDAFQ
+134 FGSCEIRSYAFC
-146 GCSKLQSIGESAK
+146 GCSKLQSIGELAK
-159 CTSVGDGA
+159 CTSVGEEA
-167 FSGCSSLEKIDLS
+167 FYNCSSLENIDLS
-180 MCTSVG
+180 MCTSIGSLAFSGCSRLQSIGNPKLASIPDNAFNGCSSLENIDLSMCTMVG
-186 SNAFSVCS
+186 SGAFYGCS
-194 VLQNV
+194 KLQNV
-199 DISNC
+199 NISNC
-204 TDIGESAFNY
+204 TYIGKSAF
-214 CLSITEVDLSVC
+214 
-226 KSLGNYA
+226 G
-233 FDGCKKLEKV
+233 
-243 IGLENFKSISICAF
+243 
-257 RGTALN
+257 
-263 SVNLPICTN
+263 
-272 LDNAAFSDCS
+272 
-282 GLQSI
+282 
-287 DLPVCKKI
+287 
-295 GSSAFYSCSS
+295 
-305 LQSVDLPAC
+305 
-314 VSIGDG
+314 
-320 DSPKSGAFGKCTSLT
+320 
-335 DLKLPQCENVGSY
+335 
-348 AFYGCSSITE
+348 GCSSITE

-365 NLGTSAF
+365 TLGDYAF
-372 KGCTKLENV
+372 DGCKKLENV
-381 IGLEGFKSIPASAFC
+381 IGLEKFKSIPKGVFSE
-396 WTALKSVKLPVCTT
+396 TALKSV
-410 IGSYAFRGCSSLLSV
+410 
-425 DLPVCTT
+425 DLPIVES
-432 IGSSAFNGCSGLQTV
+432 IGNKAFWGSG
-447 DLPVCISI
+447 I
-455 DGDNYGAF
+455 
-463 GNCTSLTKLNMPQC
+463 
-477 TTVGS
+477 
-482 SAFNGCVD
+482 
-490 LQSVNLPVCTTIG
+490 
-503 SSAFFNC
+503 
-510 ISLQSIELSKVER
+510 SKV
-523 IGDNA
+523 
-528 FWCSSI
+528 
-534 TKISL
+534 SL
-539 PETLKNMGYQC
+539 PATLKSMGYQC
-550 FDKVTEYTFNGTQ
+550 FDNVKEYTFNGTQ
-563 PAVLY
+563 PAVLT
-568 EYNSYLA
+568 EQLSSESYNNHPA
-575 FYGATF
+575 FSGAPYI
-581 VIRVPES
+581 IRVPES
-588 AIDAYKTANIWK
+588 AIDAYKTADVWK
-600 NYADKIFSISDQLY
+600 NYTDKIFSISDQLD
-614 YDVTTTAMDSQS
+614 YDVTTTAMDNQS

-681 YKNNSTTD
+681 YEGCSTTD
-689 NVVGDYSFYKLDN
+689 NVVGSYSFYKLNN

-713 SIGYYAVARCSSL
+713 TIGYSAVADCSSL
-726 ESVDFPKK
+726 ESVDFPKS
-734 LKKIDACSFYE
+734 LKYIDNRSFE
-745 CSKLDNVI
+745 NCSKLDNVI
-753 LPDGLEYIG
+753 LPDGLKIIG
-762 WGGYSSGFAGCR
+762 YTSDSYSFSDCYL
-774 NLKTVQ
+774 LKTIQ
-780 FPPSLKYIGAYAFE
+780 FPPSLKYIGGGAFLR
-794 GCSSLEKIS
+794 CYSLEKIS

-809 IDNSAFSGCTS
+809 IGENAFGGCTS

-829 LQNVGNG
+829 LRNVGDR
-836 AFSGCN
+836 AFKDCY

-851 VEPISIGQNTFDGNT
+851 VEPISIGQNTFGETT
-866 YKSARLWMP
+866 YKNARLWMP

-897 WFDEPYKYMYINKDY
+897 WFDKPYEYMYINKDY

-918 SASGDKGRFDGNPD
+918 SASKDKGRFDGNPD

-1032 EEYLKAGKGY
+1032 EEYLKAGRGY
-1042 IFQASTSCTLS
+1042 IFQASASCTLS

-1179 LVNLAITDGKNADKT
+1179 LVNLAVSDGKNTDKT
-1194 RVVFNQT
+1194 RLVFNQT
-1201 KSNKYEMDCDAAK
+1201 KSNRYEMDCDAAK

-1243 VQLGFTAKADGDYT
+1243 VQLGFTAKAAGDYT
-1257 ISAERMDQP
+1257 IAAERMDQP

-1343 GALFATRTENG
+1343 GALFATRTESG

-1369 MKAKVMVK
+1369 MKTKVMVK

>member
-1 MKKLFLI
+1 
-8 SLLVCVGILQ
+8 
-18 SLAFDY
+18 
-24 TDERGVTWSCGGICS
+24 
-39 NDPITYITS
+39 
-48 ASGYGDEVVIPE
+48 
-60 KVYDG
+60 
-65 TKEYTVTGIEFTFQ
+65 
-79 ENKTLEKVTWPS
+79 
-91 TVTVIPYNMFQNC
+91 
-104 SNLKTVEN
+104 
-112 IKKVTSIS
+112 
-120 SNAFN
+120 
-125 GCNNLIALD
+125 
-134 LGLCGVMYDAFQ
+134 
-146 GCSKLQSIGESAK
+146 
-159 CTSVGDGA
+159 
-167 FSGCSSLEKIDLS
+167 
-180 MCTSVG
+180 
-186 SNAFSVCS
+186 
-194 VLQNV
+194 
-199 DISNC
+199 
-204 TDIGESAFNY
+204 
-214 CLSITEVDLSVC
+214 
-226 KSLGNYA
+226 
-233 FDGCKKLEKV
+233 
-243 IGLENFKSISICAF
+243 
-257 RGTALN
+257 
-263 SVNLPICTN
+263 
-272 LDNAAFSDCS
+272 
-282 GLQSI
+282 
-287 DLPVCKKI
+287 
-295 GSSAFYSCSS
+295 
-305 LQSVDLPAC
+305 
-314 VSIGDG
+314 
-320 DSPKSGAFGKCTSLT
+320 
-335 DLKLPQCENVGSY
+335 
-348 AFYGCSSITE
+348 
-358 VDLSACK
+358 
-365 NLGTSAF
+365 
-372 KGCTKLENV
+372 
-381 IGLEGFKSIPASAFC
+381 
-396 WTALKSVKLPVCTT
+396 
-410 IGSYAFRGCSSLLSV
+410 
-425 DLPVCTT
+425 
-432 IGSSAFNGCSGLQTV
+432 
-447 DLPVCISI
+447 
-455 DGDNYGAF
+455 
-463 GNCTSLTKLNMPQC
+463 
-477 TTVGS
+477 
-482 SAFNGCVD
+482 
-490 LQSVNLPVCTTIG
+490 
-503 SSAFFNC
+503 
-510 ISLQSIELSKVER
+510 
-523 IGDNA
+523 
-528 FWCSSI
+528 
-534 TKISL
+534 
-539 PETLKNMGYQC
+539 
-550 FDKVTEYTFNGTQ
+550 
-563 PAVLY
+563 
-568 EYNSYLA
+568 
-575 FYGATF
+575 
-581 VIRVPES
+581 
-588 AIDAYKTANIWK
+588 
-600 NYADKIFSISDQLY
+600 
-614 YDVTTTAMDSQS
+614 MDSQS

-634 TNMKKVVSLKAT
+634 TNMKKVISLKAT

-662 NLHYLDLTDAD
+662 HLQHLDLTDAD

-681 YKNNSTTD
+681 YENNSTTD
-689 NVVGDYSFYKLDN
+689 NVVGGYSFYNLNN

-713 SIGYYAVARCSSL
+713 TIDDFAVASCSSL
-726 ESVDFPKK
+726 ESVVFPKS
-734 LKKIDACSFYE
+734 LKNIESYSFQN
-745 CSKLDNVI
+745 CGKLDNVV
-753 LPDGLEYIG
+753 LPDGLESI
-762 WGGYSSGFAGCR
+762 GYSSFNSCY
-774 NLKTVQ
+774 NLKNIQ
-780 FPPSLKYIGAYAFE
+780 FPPSLKYIGSDAFYY
-794 GCSSLEKIS
+794 CYSLEKIS

-809 IDNSAFSGCTS
+809 IDRGAFYNCTS

-829 LQNVGNG
+829 LQNVGNE
-836 AFSGCN
+836 AFYGCN
-842 NLADIYTYT
+842 SLADIYTYT
-851 VEPISIGQNTFDGNT
+851 VEPISIGQNTFGEKA

-897 WFDEPYKYMYINKDY
+897 WFDEPYEYMYINKDY

-918 SASGDKGRFDGNPD
+918 SASKDKGRFDGNPD

-1032 EEYLKAGKGY
+1032 EEYLKAGRGY
-1042 IFQASTSCTLS
+1042 IFQASASCTLS

-1179 LVNLAITDGKNADKT
+1179 LVNLAVSDGKNTDKT
-1194 RVVFNQT
+1194 RVVFNQA

-1243 VQLGFTAKADGDYT
+1243 VQLGFTAKAAGDYT

-1331 VDGKTVNVYSLS
+1331 VDGKTVNVYSLG

-1369 MKAKVMVK
+1369 MKTKVMVK

>member
-24 TDERGVTWSCGGICS
+24 TDERGVTWSCS
-39 NDPITYITS
+39 ETDWNEETQSYTS
-48 ASGYGDEVVIPE
+48 AIINSATGYGDEVVIPE

-65 TKEYTVTGIEFTFQ
+65 TKEYTVTSIGFTFQ
-79 ENKTLEKVTWPS
+79 DNKTLEKVTWPS
-91 TVTVIPYNMFQNC
+91 TVTMILYNMFKNC
-104 SNLKTVEN
+104 SSLKAVEN
-112 IKKVTSIS
+112 TRNVTFIYDC
-120 SNAFN
+120 AFEN
-125 GCNNLIALD
+125 CNNLIELD
-134 LGLCGVMYDAFQ
+134 LGSCMIADLAFY

-159 CTSVGDGA
+159 CTYVGSQAFSQCSSLQSIGNPKFTSIPDNAFNGCSNLENIDLSLCTSVGSSA
-167 FSGCSSLEKIDLS
+167 FSGCSK
-180 MCTSVG
+180 
-186 SNAFSVCS
+186 
-194 VLQNV
+194 LQNV
-199 DISNC
+199 N
-204 TDIGESAFNY
+204 T
-214 CLSITEVDLSVC
+214 
-226 KSLGNYA
+226 
-233 FDGCKKLEKV
+233 
-243 IGLENFKSISICAF
+243 SIC
-257 RGTALN
+257 TY
-263 SVNLPICTN
+263 
-272 LDNAAFSDCS
+272 
-282 GLQSI
+282 
-287 DLPVCKKI
+287 I
-295 GSSAFYSCSS
+295 GN
-305 LQSVDLPAC
+305 
-314 VSIGDG
+314 G
-320 DSPKSGAFGKCTSLT
+320 
-335 DLKLPQCENVGSY
+335 

-365 NLGTSAF
+365 SLGNNAF
-372 KGCTKLENV
+372 WGSRISKVSL
-381 IGLEGFKSIPASAFC
+381 PA
-396 WTALKSVKLPVCTT
+396 ALKS
-410 IGSYAFRGCSSLLSV
+410 
-425 DLPVCTT
+425 
-432 IGSSAFNGCSGLQTV
+432 
-447 DLPVCISI
+447 
-455 DGDNYGAF
+455 
-463 GNCTSLTKLNMPQC
+463 
-477 TTVGS
+477 
-482 SAFNGCVD
+482 
-490 LQSVNLPVCTTIG
+490 
-503 SSAFFNC
+503 
-510 ISLQSIELSKVER
+510 
-523 IGDNA
+523 
-528 FWCSSI
+528 
-534 TKISL
+534 
-539 PETLKNMGYQC
+539 MGYQC
-550 FDKVTEYTFNGTQ
+550 FDNVKEYTFNGTQ
-563 PAVLY
+563 PAALT
-568 EYNSYLA
+568 EQLSSESYNNYPAFDGSSYI
-575 FYGATF
+575 
-581 VIRVPES
+581 IRVPES
-588 AIDAYKTANIWK
+588 AVDAYKAADIWK
-600 NYADKIFSISDQLY
+600 NYADKIFSISDQLD

-662 NLHYLDLTDAD
+662 NLQNLDLTDAD

-681 YKNNSTTD
+681 YEGYSTED
-689 NVVGDYSFYKLDN
+689 NVVGGYSFYKLNN

-713 SIGYYAVARCSSL
+713 TIGSYAVANCSSL

-734 LKKIDACSFYE
+734 LKYLNDQSFGW
-745 CSKLDNVI
+745 CGKLDNVI
-753 LPDGLEYIG
+753 LPDGLESIG
-762 WGGYSSGFAGCR
+762 NGDCSYSFTSCK
-774 NLKTVQ
+774 NLKTIQ
-780 FPPSLKYIGAYAFE
+780 FPPSLKYIGGYAFCD
-794 GCSSLEKIS
+794 CSSLEKIS

-809 IDNSAFSGCTS
+809 IDQDAFYCCSS

-836 AFSGCN
+836 AFGGCS

-851 VEPISIGQNTFDGNT
+851 VEPISIGQNTFDET
-866 YKSARLWMP
+866 AYKSARLWMP

-1042 IFQASTSCTLS
+1042 IFQASASCTLS

-1067 RFDCNL
+1067 KFDCNL

-1139 TGSSSIEFDPE
+1139 TGSSNIEFDPE

-1179 LVNLAITDGKNADKT
+1179 LVNLAISDGKNTDKT
-1194 RVVFNQT
+1194 RVVFNQA

-1214 FESTTSAVQLYSIE
+1214 FESSTSAVQLYSIE
-1228 AQGGKMAINERPQGS
+1228 AQGGKMAINERPLGS

-1257 ISAERMDQP
+1257 IAAERMDQP

-1310 DIAKEAGVNIMPSAN
+1310 DIAKEAGVNIMPSTN

>member
-1 MKKLFLI
+1 MKKLFLM

-18 SLAFDY
+18 SFAFDY
-24 TDERGVTWSCGGICS
+24 TDERGVTWSCSEAYNSDTHYTSAQI
-39 NDPITYITS
+39 NS

-65 TKEYTVTGIEFTFQ
+65 TKEYTVTKIAFTFSD
-79 ENKTLEKVTWPS
+79 NKTLEKVTWPS
-91 TVTVIPYNMFQNC
+91 TVTEIPYYMFHCC
-104 SNLKTVEN
+104 SSLKTVEN
-112 IKKVTSIS
+112 IREVTLIDGY
-120 SNAFN
+120 AFY
-125 GCNNLIALD
+125 GCNNLIELD
-134 LGLCGVMYDAFQ
+134 LGTCKIDYFAFNS
-146 GCSKLQSIGESAK
+146 CLKLQSIGKSAK
-159 CTSVGDGA
+159 CTYIGEQAFSACWSITEVDLSTCKNLGTYA
-167 FSGCSSLEKIDLS
+167 FSGCSSLQTVGNPKLTSIPHRVFYGCSSLKNIDLS
-180 MCTSVG
+180 MCTSVA
-186 SNAFSVCS
+186 SEAFSGCS
-194 VLQNV
+194 KLQNV
-199 DISNC
+199 NISNC
-204 TDIGESAFNY
+204 TYIGNSAFN
-214 CLSITEVDLSVC
+214 
-226 KSLGNYA
+226 
-233 FDGCKKLEKV
+233 
-243 IGLENFKSISICAF
+243 
-257 RGTALN
+257 
-263 SVNLPICTN
+263 
-272 LDNAAFSDCS
+272 
-282 GLQSI
+282 
-287 DLPVCKKI
+287 
-295 GSSAFYSCSS
+295 
-305 LQSVDLPAC
+305 
-314 VSIGDG
+314 
-320 DSPKSGAFGKCTSLT
+320 
-335 DLKLPQCENVGSY
+335 
-348 AFYGCSSITE
+348 GCSSITE

-365 NLGTSAF
+365 SLG
-372 KGCTKLENV
+372 N
-381 IGLEGFKSIPASAFC
+381 
-396 WTALKSVKLPVCTT
+396 
-410 IGSYAFRGCSSLLSV
+410 
-425 DLPVCTT
+425 
-432 IGSSAFNGCSGLQTV
+432 
-447 DLPVCISI
+447 
-455 DGDNYGAF
+455 
-463 GNCTSLTKLNMPQC
+463 
-477 TTVGS
+477 
-482 SAFNGCVD
+482 
-490 LQSVNLPVCTTIG
+490 
-503 SSAFFNC
+503 
-510 ISLQSIELSKVER
+510 
-523 IGDNA
+523 NA
-528 FWCSSI
+528 FWGSGIS
-534 TKISL
+534 KVSL
-539 PETLKNMGYQC
+539 PTTLKSMGYRC
-550 FDKVTEYTFNGTQ
+550 FDNVKEYTFNGTQ
-563 PAVLY
+563 PAVLT
-568 EYNSYLA
+568 EDNGSPA
-575 FYGATF
+575 FSGTSF
-581 VIRVPES
+581 IIRVPES
-588 AIDAYKTANIWK
+588 AVDAYKAADIWK
-600 NYADKIFSISDQLY
+600 NYADKIFSISDQLD
-614 YDVTTTAMDSQS
+614 YDVTTTAMDNQS

-662 NLHYLDLTDAD
+662 NLQNLDLTDAD
-673 IVANGFAY
+673 IVTNGFAY
-681 YKNNSTTD
+681 YENNSTTD
-689 NVVGDYSFYKLDN
+689 NVVGSYSFYKLDN
-702 LVTLKLPKNAI
+702 LVTLKLPKNAVT
-713 SIGYYAVARCSSL
+713 IGGHAMASCSSL

-734 LKKIDACSFYE
+734 LKFIYGGAFWGCG
-745 CSKLDNVI
+745 KLDNVI
-753 LPDGLEYIG
+753 LPDGLESIG
-762 WGGYSSGFAGCR
+762 GSYTQSFAYCKS
-774 NLKTVQ
+774 LKTIQ
-780 FPPSLKYIGAYAFE
+780 FPPSLKYIGGYAFQD
-794 GCSSLEKIS
+794 CSSLEKIS

-809 IDNSAFSGCTS
+809 IGKNAFSGCTS

-829 LQNVGNG
+829 LQNVGDE

-851 VEPISIGQNTFDGNT
+851 VEPISIGQNTFGETT
-866 YKSARLWMP
+866 YKNARLWMP

-897 WFDEPYKYMYINKDY
+897 WFDEPYEYMYINKDY

-918 SASGDKGRFDGNPD
+918 SASKDKGRFDGTPD

-1032 EEYLKAGKGY
+1032 EEYLKAGRGY
-1042 IFQASTSCTLS
+1042 IFQASASCTLS

-1080 EQDASWNFVGN
+1080 EQNASWNFVGN

-1179 LVNLAITDGKNADKT
+1179 LVNLAVSDGKNTDKT

-1243 VQLGFTAKADGDYT
+1243 VQLGFTAKAAGDYT

-1331 VDGKTVNVYSLS
+1331 VDGKTVNVYSLG

-1369 MKAKVMVK
+1369 MKTKVMVK

>member
-1 MKKLFLI
+1 M
-8 SLLVCVGILQ
+8 
-18 SLAFDY
+18 
-24 TDERGVTWSCGGICS
+24 TWSC
-39 NDPITYITS
+39 DPIDNTSVRISS
-48 ASGYGDEVVIPE
+48 ASGYDYLVVIPE
-60 KVYDG
+60 KVYCG
-65 TKEYTVTGIEFTFQ
+65 TEEYTVTEITFTFQ
-79 ENKTLEKVTWPS
+79 DNKTLEKVTWPS
-91 TVTVIPYNMFQNC
+91 TVTDIPDNMFQGC

-112 IKKVTSIS
+112 IKKVTYIR
-120 SNAFN
+120 NDAFN
-125 GCNNLIALD
+125 GCTDLTTLD
-134 LGLCGVMYDAFQ
+134 LGLCKIGWHAFD
-146 GCSKLQSIGESAK
+146 GCLHLQSIGETAK
-159 CTSVGDGA
+159 CTSIDYSA
-167 FSGCSSLEKIDLS
+167 FYFCSSLEKIDLS

-186 SNAFSVCS
+186 SGAFYYCSSLQPVGNPRFVSIPGGAFCGCSSLKNIDLSKCTSVGYMAFSGCS
-194 VLQNV
+194 SLENI
-199 DISNC
+199 DLSMCISV
-204 TDIGESAFNY
+204 GSSAFSDCSKLQSVGNPKLTSIPDYAFYRCSSLKNIDLSMCTSVGSSAFSY
-214 CLSITEVDLSVC
+214 CSKLQSVGNPKLSSIPDQAFSGCSSLENIDLSMCTSVDSCAFSGCSAITEVDLSTC
-226 KSLGNYA
+226 KN
-233 FDGCKKLEKV
+233 
-243 IGLENFKSISICAF
+243 
-257 RGTALN
+257 
-263 SVNLPICTN
+263 
-272 LDNAAFSDCS
+272 
-282 GLQSI
+282 
-287 DLPVCKKI
+287 I
-295 GSSAFYSCSS
+295 GSLAFADC
-305 LQSVDLPAC
+305 C
-314 VSIGDG
+314 G
-320 DSPKSGAFGKCTSLT
+320 
-335 DLKLPQCENVGSY
+335 
-348 AFYGCSSITE
+348 
-358 VDLSACK
+358 
-365 NLGTSAF
+365 
-372 KGCTKLENV
+372 
-381 IGLEGFKSIPASAFC
+381 
-396 WTALKSVKLPVCTT
+396 
-410 IGSYAFRGCSSLLSV
+410 LLSV
-425 DLPVCTT
+425 DLP
-432 IGSSAFNGCSGLQTV
+432 
-447 DLPVCISI
+447 
-455 DGDNYGAF
+455 
-463 GNCTSLTKLNMPQC
+463 
-477 TTVGS
+477 
-482 SAFNGCVD
+482 
-490 LQSVNLPVCTTIG
+490 
-503 SSAFFNC
+503 
-510 ISLQSIELSKVER
+510 KVESL
-523 IGDNA
+523 GDCA
-528 FWCSSI
+528 FLRSGI

-539 PETLKNMGYQC
+539 PETLKSMGYHC
-550 FDKVTEYTFNGTQ
+550 FDSVKEYTFNGTQ
-563 PAVLY
+563 PAVLHVY
-568 EYNSYLA
+568 DGYPGFDESTYL
-575 FYGATF
+575 
-581 VIRVPES
+581 IRVPES
-588 AIDAYKTANIWK
+588 AIDTYKAADIWK
-600 NYADKIFSISDQLY
+600 NYADIIFSISDQLD

-634 TNMKKVVSLKAT
+634 TNMKKVFSLKAT

-662 NLHYLDLTDAD
+662 HLQHLDLTDAD

-681 YKNNSTTD
+681 YENNSTTD
-689 NVVGDYSFYKLDN
+689 NVVGGYSFYKLDN

-713 SIGYYAVARCSSL
+713 TIDNYAVANCSSL
-726 ESVDFPKK
+726 ESVDFPKN
-734 LKKIDACSFYE
+734 LKYIGDNSFVQ

-753 LPDGLEYIG
+753 LPDGLETIAYG
-762 WGGYSSGFAGCR
+762 SFDECR
-774 NLKTVQ
+774 NLKTIQ
-780 FPPSLKYIGAYAFE
+780 FPPSLKYIGSWAFY

-803 LPGLDR
+803 LPGLDY
-809 IDNSAFSGCTS
+809 IENGAFSSCTS

-829 LQNVGNG
+829 LQNVGNE
-836 AFSGCN
+836 AFKDCW

-851 VEPISIGQNTFDGNT
+851 VEPISIGQNTFDEKA

-1014 GKVRAEKGKGG
+1014 GKIRAEKGNGG

-1042 IFQASTSCTLS
+1042 IFQASASCTLS

-1159 NRKTENAKKAMKRQL
+1159 NRKTENAKKAMKRQF

-1179 LVNLAITDGKNADKT
+1179 LVNLAITDGKNTDKT

-1201 KSNKYEMDCDAAK
+1201 KSNRYEMDCDAAK
-1214 FESTTSAVQLYSIE
+1214 FESTTSPVQLYSIE
-1228 AQGGKMAINERPQGS
+1228 AQGGKMSINERPQGS
-1243 VQLGFTAKADGDYT
+1243 VQLGFTAKAAGDYT

-1310 DIAKEAGVNIMPSAN
+1310 DIAKEAGVNIMPSTN

>member
-8 SLLVCVGILQ
+8 SLLVSVGILQ

-24 TDERGVTWSCGGICS
+24 TDERGVTWSCSETGWNEETQS
-39 NDPITYITS
+39 YTSAHITS
-48 ASGYGDEVVIPE
+48 ATGYGDEVVIPE

-65 TKEYTVTGIEFTFQ
+65 TKEYTVTSIGFAFLD
-79 ENKTLEKVTWPS
+79 NKTLEKVTWPS
-91 TVTVIPYNMFQNC
+91 TVTEMPHYMFQNC
-104 SNLKTVEN
+104 SSLKTVEN
-112 IKKVTSIS
+112 IKKVTLIDGY
-120 SNAFN
+120 AFS

-159 CTSVGDGA
+159 CTSVGDWA
-167 FSGCSSLEKIDLS
+167 FDGCSSLEKIDLS
-180 MCTSVG
+180 MCTLVG
-186 SNAFSVCS
+186 LC
-194 VLQNV
+194 
-199 DISNC
+199 
-204 TDIGESAFNY
+204 AFNG
-214 CLSITEVDLSVC
+214 CSSLQTVGNPKFTSIP
-226 KSLGNYA
+226 NNA
-233 FDGCKKLEKV
+233 FDGCSS
-243 IGLENFKSISICAF
+243 LEN
-257 RGTALN
+257 
-263 SVNLPICTN
+263 
-272 LDNAAFSDCS
+272 
-282 GLQSI
+282 I
-287 DLPVCKKI
+287 DLSMCTSVA
-295 GSSAFYSCSS
+295 SSAFSGCSKLQNVNTSICTYIGYS
-305 LQSVDLPAC
+305 
-314 VSIGDG
+314 
-320 DSPKSGAFGKCTSLT
+320 AF
-335 DLKLPQCENVGSY
+335 E
-348 AFYGCSSITE
+348 GCSSITE

-365 NLGTSAF
+365 SLG
-372 KGCTKLENV
+372 N
-381 IGLEGFKSIPASAFC
+381 
-396 WTALKSVKLPVCTT
+396 
-410 IGSYAFRGCSSLLSV
+410 
-425 DLPVCTT
+425 
-432 IGSSAFNGCSGLQTV
+432 
-447 DLPVCISI
+447 
-455 DGDNYGAF
+455 
-463 GNCTSLTKLNMPQC
+463 
-477 TTVGS
+477 
-482 SAFNGCVD
+482 
-490 LQSVNLPVCTTIG
+490 
-503 SSAFFNC
+503 
-510 ISLQSIELSKVER
+510 
-523 IGDNA
+523 NA
-528 FWCSSI
+528 FWGSGIS
-534 TKISL
+534 KVSL
-539 PETLKNMGYQC
+539 PATLKNMGYQC
-550 FDKVTEYTFNGTQ
+550 FDNVKEYTFNGTQ

-568 EYNSYLA
+568 EQLSSESNNSHPA
-575 FYGATF
+575 FDGASYI
-581 VIRVPES
+581 IRVPES
-588 AIDAYKTANIWK
+588 AVDAYKAADVWK
-600 NYADKIFSISDQLY
+600 NYADKIFSISDKLD
-614 YDVTTTAMDSQS
+614 YDVTTTAMDNQS
-626 GLEQAIGA
+626 GLEQVIGA

-662 NLHYLDLTDAD
+662 NLQNLDLTDAD

-681 YKNNSTTD
+681 YEGYSTED
-689 NVVGDYSFYKLDN
+689 NVVGGYSFYKLDN

-713 SIGYYAVARCSSL
+713 TIDSHAMANCSSL

-1042 IFQASTSCTLS
+1042 IFQASASCTLS

-1139 TGSSSIEFDPE
+1139 TGSSSIEFDPG

-1214 FESTTSAVQLYSIE
+1214 FESSASAVQLYSIE

-1243 VQLGFTAKADGDYT
+1243 VQLGFTAKAAGDYT

>member
-1 MKKLFLI
+1 MKKLFLM
-8 SLLVCVGILQ
+8 SLLVCMGILQ
-18 SLAFDY
+18 SFAYDY
-24 TDERGVTWSCGGICS
+24 TDERGVTWGCS
-39 NDPITYITS
+39 EAYNSDTHYTSAQINS

-65 TKEYTVTGIEFTFQ
+65 TKEYTVTSIEFTFQ
-79 ENKTLEKVTWPS
+79 GNKTLEKVTWPS
-91 TVTVIPYNMFQNC
+91 TVTTIPGNMFQEC
-104 SNLKTVEN
+104 SSLKTVEN
-112 IKKVTSIS
+112 VRNVTYIGML
-120 SNAFN
+120 AFYN
-125 GCNNLIALD
+125 CNNLIELD
-134 LGLCGVMYDAFQ
+134 LGACKINNCAFC
-146 GCSKLQSIGESAK
+146 GCSKLQSIGKSAK
-159 CTSVGDGA
+159 CTYISNQAFCGCSSITEVDLSACKDLETSAFSDCSSLQTVGNPKFTSIPDNA

-180 MCTSVG
+180 KCTSVG
-186 SNAFSVCS
+186 SRAFYGCS
-194 VLQNV
+194 KLQNV
-199 DISNC
+199 NTSNC
-204 TDIGESAFNY
+204 TYIGS
-214 CLSITEVDLSVC
+214 
-226 KSLGNYA
+226 
-233 FDGCKKLEKV
+233 
-243 IGLENFKSISICAF
+243 CAF
-257 RGTALN
+257 
-263 SVNLPICTN
+263 
-272 LDNAAFSDCS
+272 
-282 GLQSI
+282 
-287 DLPVCKKI
+287 
-295 GSSAFYSCSS
+295 
-305 LQSVDLPAC
+305 
-314 VSIGDG
+314 
-320 DSPKSGAFGKCTSLT
+320 
-335 DLKLPQCENVGSY
+335 E
-348 AFYGCSSITE
+348 GCSSITE

-365 NLGTSAF
+365 SLG
-372 KGCTKLENV
+372 N
-381 IGLEGFKSIPASAFC
+381 
-396 WTALKSVKLPVCTT
+396 
-410 IGSYAFRGCSSLLSV
+410 
-425 DLPVCTT
+425 
-432 IGSSAFNGCSGLQTV
+432 
-447 DLPVCISI
+447 
-455 DGDNYGAF
+455 
-463 GNCTSLTKLNMPQC
+463 
-477 TTVGS
+477 
-482 SAFNGCVD
+482 
-490 LQSVNLPVCTTIG
+490 
-503 SSAFFNC
+503 
-510 ISLQSIELSKVER
+510 
-523 IGDNA
+523 NA
-528 FWCSSI
+528 FWGSSI
-534 TKISL
+534 SKVSL
-539 PETLKNMGYQC
+539 PATLKSMGYQC
-550 FDKVTEYTFNGTQ
+550 FGNVKEYTFNGTQ
-563 PAVLY
+563 PAVLADDNGY
-568 EYNSYLA
+568 HAFSGASYI
-575 FYGATF
+575 
-581 VIRVPES
+581 IRVPES
-588 AIDAYKTANIWK
+588 AIDAYKAADVWK
-600 NYADKIFSISDQLY
+600 NYTDKIFSISDQLD
-614 YDVTTTAMDSQS
+614 YDVTTTAMDNQS

-662 NLHYLDLTDAD
+662 NLQNLDLTDAD

-681 YKNNSTTD
+681 YENNSTTD
-689 NVVGDYSFYKLDN
+689 NVVGSYSFYKLNN
-702 LVTLKLPKNAI
+702 LVTLKLPKKAI
-713 SIGYYAVARCSSL
+713 SIGNYAVANCYSL
-726 ESVDFPKK
+726 ESVDFPKN
-734 LKKIDACSFYE
+734 LKNIKNESFAY
-745 CSKLDNVI
+745 CSKLDNVV
-753 LPDGLEYIG
+753 LPNGLESIG
-762 WGGYSSGFAGCR
+762 CYSFAVCR
-774 NLKTVQ
+774 NLKTIQ
-780 FPPSLKYIGAYAFE
+780 FPPSLKYIGGSAFYC
-794 GCSSLEKIS
+794 CSSLEKIS

-809 IDNSAFSGCTS
+809 IDQNAFSSCIS

-829 LQNVGNG
+829 LQNVGDE
-836 AFSGCN
+836 AFSCCS

-851 VEPISIGQNTFDGNT
+851 VEPISIGQNTFDEKA

-1042 IFQASTSCTLS
+1042 IFQASASCTLS

-1139 TGSSSIEFDPE
+1139 TGSSTIEFDPE

-1179 LVNLAITDGKNADKT
+1179 LVNLAISDGKNTDKT

-1201 KSNKYEMDCDAAK
+1201 KSNRYEMDCDAAK
-1214 FESTTSAVQLYSIE
+1214 FESSASAVQLYSIE

-1243 VQLGFTAKADGDYT
+1243 VQLGFTAKAAGDYT
-1257 ISAERMDQP
+1257 IAAERMDQP

-1280 SNGDYSFSSEAGTFD
+1280 SNGDYSFSSEAGTFE

>member
-1 MKKLFLI
+1 
-8 SLLVCVGILQ
+8 
-18 SLAFDY
+18 
-24 TDERGVTWSCGGICS
+24 
-39 NDPITYITS
+39 
-48 ASGYGDEVVIPE
+48 
-60 KVYDG
+60 
-65 TKEYTVTGIEFTFQ
+65 
-79 ENKTLEKVTWPS
+79 
-91 TVTVIPYNMFQNC
+91 
-104 SNLKTVEN
+104 
-112 IKKVTSIS
+112 
-120 SNAFN
+120 
-125 GCNNLIALD
+125 
-134 LGLCGVMYDAFQ
+134 
-146 GCSKLQSIGESAK
+146 
-159 CTSVGDGA
+159 
-167 FSGCSSLEKIDLS
+167 
-180 MCTSVG
+180 
-186 SNAFSVCS
+186 
-194 VLQNV
+194 
-199 DISNC
+199 
-204 TDIGESAFNY
+204 
-214 CLSITEVDLSVC
+214 
-226 KSLGNYA
+226 
-233 FDGCKKLEKV
+233 
-243 IGLENFKSISICAF
+243 
-257 RGTALN
+257 
-263 SVNLPICTN
+263 
-272 LDNAAFSDCS
+272 
-282 GLQSI
+282 
-287 DLPVCKKI
+287 
-295 GSSAFYSCSS
+295 
-305 LQSVDLPAC
+305 
-314 VSIGDG
+314 
-320 DSPKSGAFGKCTSLT
+320 
-335 DLKLPQCENVGSY
+335 
-348 AFYGCSSITE
+348 
-358 VDLSACK
+358 
-365 NLGTSAF
+365 
-372 KGCTKLENV
+372 
-381 IGLEGFKSIPASAFC
+381 
-396 WTALKSVKLPVCTT
+396 
-410 IGSYAFRGCSSLLSV
+410 
-425 DLPVCTT
+425 
-432 IGSSAFNGCSGLQTV
+432 
-447 DLPVCISI
+447 
-455 DGDNYGAF
+455 
-463 GNCTSLTKLNMPQC
+463 
-477 TTVGS
+477 
-482 SAFNGCVD
+482 
-490 LQSVNLPVCTTIG
+490 
-503 SSAFFNC
+503 
-510 ISLQSIELSKVER
+510 
-523 IGDNA
+523 
-528 FWCSSI
+528 
-534 TKISL
+534 
-539 PETLKNMGYQC
+539 MGYQC

-563 PAVLY
+563 PAVLAVNNGY
-568 EYNSYLA
+568 PAFDGASYI
-575 FYGATF
+575 
-581 VIRVPES
+581 IRVPES
-588 AIDAYKTANIWK
+588 AVDAYKAAKVWK
-600 NYADKIFSISDQLY
+600 NYADKIFSISDQLD
-614 YDVTTTAMDSQS
+614 YDITTTAMDNQS

-634 TNMKKVVSLKAT
+634 TKMKKVVSLKAA

-662 NLHYLDLTDAD
+662 SLQHLDLTDAD

-681 YKNNSTTD
+681 YEGCSTED
-689 NVVGDYSFYKLDN
+689 NVVGDRFFYNLNN

-713 SIGYYAVARCSSL
+713 TIGDYALANCSSL
-726 ESVDFPKK
+726 ESVDFPKNAVTIGDYAVANCLSLESVDFPK
-734 LKKIDACSFYE
+734 NLKYIGNHSFAD

-753 LPDGLEYIG
+753 LPDGLETIG
-762 WGGYSSGFAGCR
+762 SYSYYSQSFSGCS
-774 NLKTVQ
+774 NLKTIQ
-780 FPPSLKYIGAYAFE
+780 FPPSLKYIGGSAFS

-803 LPGLDR
+803 LPGLDY
-809 IDNSAFSGCTS
+809 IGDGAFSYCTS

-829 LQNVGNG
+829 LQNVGDK
-836 AFSGCN
+836 AFRDCSK
-842 NLADIYTYT
+842 LVDIYTYT
-851 VEPISIGQNTFDGNT
+851 VEPISIGQNTFDEQA

-918 SASGDKGRFDGNPD
+918 SASGDKGRFDGDPD

-978 IDITIA
+978 IDITIE

-1042 IFQASTSCTLS
+1042 IFQASASCTLS

-1179 LVNLAITDGKNADKT
+1179 LVNLAVSDGKNTDKT

-1201 KSNKYEMDCDAAK
+1201 KSSKYEMDCDAAK

-1243 VQLGFTAKADGDYT
+1243 VQLGFTAKAAGDYT

>member
-8 SLLVCVGILQ
+8 SLLVCMGILQ
-18 SLAFDY
+18 NLAFDY
-24 TDERGVTWSCGGICS
+24 TDERGVTWSCS
-39 NDPITYITS
+39 ETYNYDTQSYTSAQINS

-65 TKEYTVTGIEFTFQ
+65 TKEYTVTGISFTF
-79 ENKTLEKVTWPS
+79 EDNRTLEKVTWPS
-91 TVTVIPYNMFQNC
+91 TVTEIPREMFRNC

-112 IKKVTSIS
+112 IREVTLI
-120 SNAFN
+120 NYGAFQS
-125 GCNNLIALD
+125 CDNLIELD
-134 LGLCGVMYDAFQ
+134 LGLFSIGNNSFN
-146 GCSKLQSIGESAK
+146 GCSRLQSIGESAK
-159 CTSVGDGA
+159 CTSVDYYA
-167 FSGCSSLEKIDLS
+167 FSGCSSLAKIDLS

-186 SNAFSVCS
+186 S
-194 VLQNV
+194 
-199 DISNC
+199 
-204 TDIGESAFNY
+204 SAF
-214 CLSITEVDLSVC
+214 E
-226 KSLGNYA
+226 
-233 FDGCKKLEKV
+233 
-243 IGLENFKSISICAF
+243 
-257 RGTALN
+257 R
-263 SVNLPICTN
+263 
-272 LDNAAFSDCS
+272 
-282 GLQSI
+282 
-287 DLPVCKKI
+287 
-295 GSSAFYSCSS
+295 CSS
-305 LQSVDLPAC
+305 LQSVGNPKLTSIPGNAFYGCSNLENIDLT
-314 VSIGDG
+314 
-320 DSPKSGAFGKCTSLT
+320 KCTS
-335 DLKLPQCENVGSY
+335 VGSS
-348 AFYGCSSITE
+348 AFSGCSKLQNVNTSNCTYIGYNAFNGCSSITE

-365 NLGTSAF
+365 TLGDYAF
-372 KGCTKLENV
+372 DGCKKLENV
-381 IGLEGFKSIPASAFC
+381 IGLENFKSIPDGAFRG
-396 WTALKSVKLPVCTT
+396 TALK
-410 IGSYAFRGCSSLLSV
+410 SV

-432 IGSSAFNGCSGLQTV
+432 IGSSAFYGCRSLQSV
-447 DLPVCISI
+447 DLPVCVSI
-455 DGDNYGAF
+455 DGGPGWKGAF
-463 GNCTSLTKLNMPQC
+463 EFCISLTDLKLPQ
-477 TTVGS
+477 
-482 SAFNGCVD
+482 
-490 LQSVNLPVCTTIG
+490 CTTIG
-503 SSAFFNC
+503 SYAFDGC
-510 ISLQSIELSKVER
+510 SSLQSVELPKVESIGVKAFAGSGISKV
-523 IGDNA
+523 
-528 FWCSSI
+528 
-534 TKISL
+534 SL
-539 PETLKNMGYQC
+539 PETLKSMSIQC
-550 FDKVTEYTFNGTQ
+550 FDKVTEYIFNGTQ
-563 PAVLY
+563 PAVMHDEHINFLCVP
-568 EYNSYLA
+568 
-575 FYGATF
+575 F

-588 AIDAYKTANIWK
+588 AVDAYKTADVWK
-600 NYADKIFSISDQLY
+600 NYADKILSISDKLD

-662 NLHYLDLTDAD
+662 NLQNLDLTDAD

-681 YKNNSTTD
+681 YENNSTTD
-689 NVVGDYSFYKLDN
+689 NVVGSYSFYKLDN

-713 SIGYYAVARCSSL
+713 TIGSSAMANCSSL

-734 LKKIDACSFYE
+734 LKCIYGGAFWGCG
-745 CSKLDNVI
+745 KLDNVI
-753 LPDGLEYIG
+753 LPDGLESIG
-762 WGGYSSGFAGCR
+762 GSSSSSQSFAYCKS
-774 NLKTVQ
+774 LKTIQ
-780 FPPSLKYIGAYAFE
+780 FPPSLKYIGSYAFQD
-794 GCSSLEKIS
+794 CSSLEKIS

-809 IDNSAFSGCTS
+809 IDNYAFQNCSS

-829 LQNVGNG
+829 LQNIGDN
-836 AFSGCN
+836 AFGGCN

-851 VEPISIGQNTFDGNT
+851 VEPISIGQNTFDEKA

-918 SASGDKGRFDGNPD
+918 SASKDKGRFDGNPD

-942 VDGDKDQTADD
+942 VDGDKDQTAGDL
-953 IHLKA
+953 HLKA

-1014 GKVRAEKGKGG
+1014 GKIRAEKGKGG

-1042 IFQASTSCTLS
+1042 IFQASANCTLS

-1179 LVNLAITDGKNADKT
+1179 LVNLAVSDGKNTDKT

-1214 FESTTSAVQLYSIE
+1214 FESSTSAVQLYSIE

-1243 VQLGFTAKADGDYT
+1243 VQLGFTAKAAGDYT

-1295 NRFMLLIDGGATGIA
+1295 NRFMLLINGGATGIA

>member
-8 SLLVCVGILQ
+8 SLLVCMGILQ

-24 TDERGVTWSCGGICS
+24 TDERGVTWSCS
-39 NDPITYITS
+39 ETDYNEETQSYTSAYITS
-48 ASGYGDEVVIPE
+48 ATGYGDEVVIPE

-65 TKEYTVTGIEFTFQ
+65 TKEYTVVEIRFTFQ
-79 ENKTLEKVTWPS
+79 DNKTLEKVTWPS
-91 TVTVIPYNMFQNC
+91 TVTEIPYFMFNGC
-104 SNLKTVEN
+104 SRLKTVEN
-112 IKKVTSIS
+112 TRNVTDIYVD
-120 SNAFN
+120 AFQN
-125 GCNNLIALD
+125 CNNLMELD
-134 LGLCGVMYDAFQ
+134 LGLCKIYDSAFY
-146 GCSKLQSIGESAK
+146 GCSKLHSIGESAK
-159 CTSVGDGA
+159 CTFVGSYA
-167 FSGCSSLEKIDLS
+167 FYYCSSLENIDLS

-186 SNAFSVCS
+186 SNAF
-194 VLQNV
+194 
-199 DISNC
+199 
-204 TDIGESAFNY
+204 
-214 CLSITEVDLSVC
+214 
-226 KSLGNYA
+226 
-233 FDGCKKLEKV
+233 DG
-243 IGLENFKSISICAF
+243 
-257 RGTALN
+257 
-263 SVNLPICTN
+263 
-272 LDNAAFSDCS
+272 
-282 GLQSI
+282 
-287 DLPVCKKI
+287 
-295 GSSAFYSCSS
+295 CSS
-305 LQSVDLPAC
+305 LQTIGNPRFTSIPDNAFNGCSSLENIDLSLCTSV
-314 VSIGDG
+314 G
-320 DSPKSGAFGKCTSLT
+320 SGAFSGCSKLHSVNTSNCKYIG
-335 DLKLPQCENVGSY
+335 DD
-348 AFYGCSSITE
+348 AFRACSSITE

-365 NLGTSAF
+365 SLG
-372 KGCTKLENV
+372 N
-381 IGLEGFKSIPASAFC
+381 
-396 WTALKSVKLPVCTT
+396 
-410 IGSYAFRGCSSLLSV
+410 YAFW
-425 DLPVCTT
+425 
-432 IGSSAFNGCSGLQTV
+432 GSG
-447 DLPVCISI
+447 I
-455 DGDNYGAF
+455 
-463 GNCTSLTKLNMPQC
+463 
-477 TTVGS
+477 
-482 SAFNGCVD
+482 
-490 LQSVNLPVCTTIG
+490 
-503 SSAFFNC
+503 
-510 ISLQSIELSKVER
+510 SKV
-523 IGDNA
+523 
-528 FWCSSI
+528 
-534 TKISL
+534 SL
-539 PETLKNMGYQC
+539 SETLKSMGYQC
-550 FDKVTEYTFNGTQ
+550 FDNVKEYTFNGTQ
-563 PAVLY
+563 PAVLTEQLSSESNY
-568 EYNSYLA
+568 PAFDGASYI
-575 FYGATF
+575 
-581 VIRVPES
+581 IRVPES
-588 AIDAYKTANIWK
+588 AVDAYKTADIWK
-600 NYADKIFSISDQLY
+600 NYADKIFSISDKLD

-626 GLEQAIGA
+626 GLEQVIGA

-662 NLHYLDLTDAD
+662 NLQNLDLTDAD

-681 YKNNSTTD
+681 YDGYSTSD
-689 NVVGDYSFYKLDN
+689 NVVGSYFFYKLDN
-702 LVTLKLPKNAI
+702 LVTLKLPKNAY
-713 SIGYYAVARCSSL
+713 SIGSYAMASCSSL

-734 LKKIDACSFYE
+734 LKYINDQSFGW
-745 CSKLDNVI
+745 CGKLDNVI
-753 LPDGLEYIG
+753 LPDGLESIG
-762 WGGYSSGFAGCR
+762 NGDYSYSFTSCK
-774 NLKTVQ
+774 NLKAIQ
-780 FPPSLKYIGAYAFE
+780 FPPSLKYIGGYAFCD
-794 GCSSLEKIS
+794 CSSLEKIS

-809 IDNSAFSGCTS
+809 IDQDAFYGCSS

-836 AFSGCN
+836 AFGGCS

-851 VEPISIGQNTFDGNT
+851 VEPISIGQNTFGEST
-866 YKSARLWMP
+866 YKNARLWMP

-1179 LVNLAITDGKNADKT
+1179 LVNLAVTDGKNTDKT

-1201 KSNKYEMDCDAAK
+1201 KSSKYEMDCDAAK
-1214 FESTTSAVQLYSIE
+1214 FESSASAVQLYSIE

-1243 VQLGFTAKADGDYT
+1243 VQLGFTAKAAGDYT

-1310 DIAKEAGVNIMPSAN
+1310 DIAKEAGVNIMPSTN

>member
-8 SLLVCVGILQ
+8 SLLVSVGILQ
-18 SLAFDY
+18 SFAFDY
-24 TDERGVTWSCGGICS
+24 TDERGVTWSCS
-39 NDPITYITS
+39 ETNWNEETQSYTS
-48 ASGYGDEVVIPE
+48 AYIASATGYGDEVVIPE

-65 TKEYTVTGIEFTFQ
+65 TKEYTVTSIGFTFQ
-79 ENKTLEKVTWPS
+79 DNKTLEKVTWPS
-91 TVTVIPYNMFQNC
+91 TVTVIPGSMFQNC
-104 SNLKTVEN
+104 SSLKTVEN
-112 IKKVTSIS
+112 IKKVTSIGS
-120 SNAFN
+120 SAFN
-125 GCNNLIALD
+125 GCNSLMALD
-134 LGLCGVMYDAFQ
+134 LGLCSIQDVAFRD
-146 GCSKLQSIGESAK
+146 CSKLQSIGESAK
-159 CTSVGDGA
+159 CTSVGSIA
-167 FSGCSSLEKIDLS
+167 FECCSSLQKIDLS

-186 SNAFSVCS
+186 SYAFNNCSKLQSIGNPTLTSIPDNAFSGCS
-194 VLQNV
+194 NLEN
-199 DISNC
+199 I
-204 TDIGESAFNY
+204 
-214 CLSITEVDLSVC
+214 DLSVC
-226 KSLGNYA
+226 TSVGTNAFSGCSKLQYVNISKCTYIGNYA
-233 FDGCKKLEKV
+233 F
-243 IGLENFKSISICAF
+243 N
-257 RGTALN
+257 
-263 SVNLPICTN
+263 
-272 LDNAAFSDCS
+272 
-282 GLQSI
+282 
-287 DLPVCKKI
+287 
-295 GSSAFYSCSS
+295 
-305 LQSVDLPAC
+305 
-314 VSIGDG
+314 
-320 DSPKSGAFGKCTSLT
+320 
-335 DLKLPQCENVGSY
+335 
-348 AFYGCSSITE
+348 GCSSITE

-365 NLGTSAF
+365 SLGNDAF
-372 KGCTKLENV
+372 WGS
-381 IGLEGFKSIPASAFC
+381 SISKVSLPA
-396 WTALKSVKLPVCTT
+396 TLKS
-410 IGSYAFRGCSSLLSV
+410 
-425 DLPVCTT
+425 
-432 IGSSAFNGCSGLQTV
+432 
-447 DLPVCISI
+447 
-455 DGDNYGAF
+455 
-463 GNCTSLTKLNMPQC
+463 
-477 TTVGS
+477 
-482 SAFNGCVD
+482 
-490 LQSVNLPVCTTIG
+490 
-503 SSAFFNC
+503 
-510 ISLQSIELSKVER
+510 
-523 IGDNA
+523 
-528 FWCSSI
+528 
-534 TKISL
+534 
-539 PETLKNMGYQC
+539 MGYQC
-550 FDKVTEYTFNGTQ
+550 FDNVKEYTFNGTQ

-568 EYNSYLA
+568 EQLSSESNNSHPA
-575 FYGATF
+575 FDGASYI
-581 VIRVPES
+581 IRVPES
-588 AIDAYKTANIWK
+588 AVDAYKAADVWK
-600 NYADKIFSISDQLY
+600 NYTDKIFSISDQLDY
-614 YDVTTTAMDSQS
+614 VVTTTAMDSQS

-681 YKNNSTTD
+681 YGGCSTED
-689 NVVGDYSFYKLDN
+689 NVVGDNSFYKLDN

-713 SIGYYAVARCSSL
+713 SIGYNAVAYCSSL
-726 ESVDFPKK
+726 ESVDFPKN
-734 LKKIDACSFYE
+734 LKYIGPGSFSNCY
-745 CSKLDNVI
+745 KLDNVI
-753 LPDGLEYIG
+753 LPDGLESIG
-762 WGGYSSGFAGCR
+762 SDIYYAAGSFSNCYY
-774 NLKTVQ
+774 LKTIQ
-780 FPPSLKYIGAYAFE
+780 FPPSLKNIGEQAFSS
-794 GCSSLEKIS
+794 CLSLEKIS

-809 IDNSAFSGCTS
+809 IGNSAFNGCTS

-829 LQNVGNG
+829 LQNIGNG
-836 AFSGCN
+836 AFGGCS

-851 VEPISIGQNTFDGNT
+851 VEPISIGQNTFDGT
-866 YKSARLWMP
+866 AYKSARLWMP

-918 SASGDKGRFDGNPD
+918 SASKDKGRFDGNPD

-978 IDITIA
+978 IDITIE

-1014 GKVRAEKGKGG
+1014 GKIRAEKGKGG

-1091 PFTSFFDLNDM
+1091 PFTSFFDLHDM

-1159 NRKTENAKKAMKRQL
+1159 NRKTENAKKALKRQL

-1179 LVNLAITDGKNADKT
+1179 LVNLAITDGKNTDKT

-1243 VQLGFTAKADGDYT
+1243 VQLGFTAKAAGDYT
-1257 ISAERMDQP
+1257 FSAERMDQP

-1310 DIAKEAGVNIMPSAN
+1310 DIAKEAGVNIMPSTN